1 MADISRIKAIKI
13 GLASPDDIRA
23 WSFGEVKKPE
33 TINYRTFKPERDG
46 LFCERIFGPTRDW
59 ECSCGRYKRV
69 KNKGIRCE
77 RCGVEVTRARVRRE
91 RMGHIELAAPVCHLW
106 YLKGQPP
113 SPLGLLLDISPR
125 QLEKVIYF
133 TNYMVIDID
142 RAGIEQNLGD
152 LQRMVEEAKRNFDA
166 EIERVF
172 LELDAR
178 LERELKEG
186 ADTLTE
192 QQIAERVRMYESR
205 KESERRERAR
215 LLEEME
221 KAIERLAKLQRYEL
235 LDESSWQAI
244 EQLLITG
251 ARRLQ
256 RDLRPLVRVGQGAE
270 AIRELLREIDL
281 EKLDRELREEISK
294 TQGTRRA
301 RAIKRLEIVEAF
313 KNSKTRPEW
322 MILDAVPVLPPEL
335 RPMVQ
340 LDGGRF
346 ATSDLND
353 LYRRIVNRNNRLRKI
368 MEIRAP
374 KSILNSE
381 KRLLQEAVDALIDN
395 TKRSKP
401 VTGTGGRP
409 LKSLSD
415 MLKGKEGR
423 FRKNL
428 LGKRVDYSG
437 RSVIVVG
444 PTLQLHQCGL
454 PKEMALELFK
464 PFVMQ
469 RLIRDQLANNVKNA
483 KNAIDRQLP
492 EVWKALESV
501 IREHPVLLNRAPT
514 LHRLGIQAFEPVLVE
529 GKAIQLHP
537 LVCHAYNADFDGD
550 QMAVH
555 VPLSFPAQAEART
568 LMLSTHN
575 LFKPADGSPVVSP
588 LQDIVL
594 GAYYLT
600 MSDPQ
605 RQQEVRYR
613 FANPEEA
620 RLAFERGD
628 ARLHEPIEVRLV
640 RPNAQ
645 DPEFVQTTIGRL
657 MFHEIMPD
665 ELRYH
670 PDWLNVVYN
679 KKMLSAVIRAVY
691 QTCGHARTVRFLD
704 DLKALGFEWG
714 LRGGITFA
722 LTDMAIPAQR
732 DAILQ
737 KAAEEARRID
747 ELYDRG
753 ELTQDEK
760 RQRKIQLWQRVY
772 DEVSKVMLQELRD
785 DNPLFIITDSGAR
798 GSTKQL
804 AQLVGM
810 RGLMMGGFDFRSGGE
825 RLVEE
830 LPVQHNFQEG
840 LTTLEYF
847 VSGYGARRGLASTAL
862 LTANAGYLTRRMC
875 DVAQDVVI
883 REHDCGTP
891 EGIVVSRIEREGD
904 LIETLFQR
912 IRGRTARRDLR
923 HPITGEPLVAENE
936 IIPEAVATE
945 LDALAQ
951 ATERFTQTL
960 RELSGKD
967 EFELFTP
974 TDDEPLRDPITGE
987 TLLEPYDM
995 LTQEVMDRLH
1005 ARRDEIRTMWLQ
1017 AGYEWVEHDRVGVPI
1032 RSPLT
1037 CNTRQGVCA
1046 KCYGLDMGTLRPV
1059 ELGTAVGI
1067 IAAESIGEPGTQLTM
1082 RVFHAS
1088 GVAGSGQVIASFKMK
1103 AVERSFEPVD
1113 AKVDQL
1119 KGRVPERTLFDP
1131 HTKKVLATAGRAI
1144 DERSAK
1150 EIEELARRVAEF
1162 VRMCRK
1168 VESCELGKA
1177 FREDVRHPFTGKQ
1190 ILLPSDEDLLLIE
1203 QRLHSAINELRV
1215 SFTASGFSWNTPQIY
1230 RDKIKDD
1237 QKTREFVPF
1246 ISDVREI
1253 IAQGVG
1259 SVYEKDKEL
1268 VSPIGDKKVLL
1279 RKGDKIDIKKLK
1291 ELHNLRQK
1299 VIAHLQR
1306 EKCSIVEYPVAV
1318 RSESKKD
1325 EEEAQTL
1332 DLSKDQ
1338 KHVLL
1343 KVAANQLGKPVPVLA
1358 TDEPSDGEDKIEKR
1372 TRDSLRR
1379 LNKLQ
1384 EPPNSGI
1391 NRVEEL
1397 FEARKPKGEAI
1408 TVDYAG
1414 EVVDVVRSVGRWVV
1428 IKATLPVGDLLV
1440 GKMSLQT
1447 IEDARGNPIVSEMD
1461 EIRAA
1466 HLTRLHEAGV
1476 QEVTVLDAVL
1486 VPPQGSLEVVKGDTV
1501 LAGDRL
1507 TPGPLNPH
1515 ELLRLRGVRGVQ
1527 EYLIREIQAVYK
1539 AQGVDIDDKHLEV
1552 IIRQM
1557 LRKRRVIDPGDA
1569 YFLPGQTVDRFVFED
1584 ANRKVIAEGGRPA
1597 TAEWVLLGVSEAAQ
1611 QTESFLSAASF
1622 QRTVKALTEAAVRGK
1637 VDELVGLKENVIIG
1651 RLIPAGTGY
1660 VKPRFEPKFEW
1671 GARADEAAAVVE
1683 TREPTLGTLFEEEL
1697 AADDGEAQAT
1707 DGGAPNTESTLR
1719 LADSSPDAPAL
1730 ELTLRPAA
1738 GEADAPDPTDGDAPA
1753 LEITLRPAAGEADAP
1768 DPTDGDRA
1776 SPKTKRERKQ

>member
-1 MADISRIKAIKI
+1 MADISRIKALKI

-152 LQRMVEEAKRNFDA
+152 LQRMVEEEKRNFDA

-172 LELDAR
+172 AELDAR
-178 LERELKEG
+178 LERELEQNRE
-186 ADTLTE
+186 TYTE
-192 QQIAERVRMYESR
+192 QQIAERVRAYESR
-205 KESERRERAR
+205 KESERRERAA
-215 LLEEME
+215 LLQDLE
-221 KAIERLAKLQRYEL
+221 KAIERLAKLQQYEL
-235 LDESSWQAI
+235 LDESNWQAI
-244 EQLLITG
+244 DQLLITG
-251 ARRLQ
+251 TRKLQ

-270 AIRELLREIDL
+270 AIRELLRQIDL

-322 MILDAVPVLPPEL
+322 MILEAVPVLPPEL

-395 TKRSKP
+395 SKRSKP
-401 VTGTGGRP
+401 VTGSGGRP

-501 IREHPVLLNRAPT
+501 IKEHPVLLNRAPT
-514 LHRLGIQAFEPVLVE
+514 LHRLGIQAFEPILVE

-600 MSDPQ
+600 MNDPQ
-605 RQQEVRYR
+605 HQQEVRHR
-613 FANPEEA
+613 FANSEEA

-628 ARLHEPIEVRLV
+628 VRLHEPIEVRLV
-640 RPNAQ
+640 RPNTNE
-645 DPEFVQTTIGRL
+645 PEFVQTTVGRL
-657 MFHEIMPD
+657 IFQEIMPD
-665 ELRYH
+665 ELRYA
-670 PDWLNVVYN
+670 PEWLNRVYN
-679 KKMLSAVIRAVY
+679 KKTLSEVIRAVY

-722 LTDMAIPAQR
+722 LTDMAVPGQR
-732 DAILQ
+732 DEILQ
-737 KAAEEARRID
+737 RAAEEARRID

-760 RQRKIQLWQRVY
+760 RQRKIELWQRVY
-772 DEVSKVMLQELRD
+772 DEVSKVMMQELRD

-904 LIETLFQR
+904 LIEPLFQR

-960 RELSGKD
+960 RELANKEEG
-967 EFELFTP
+967 ELFTP
-974 TDDEPLRDPITGE
+974 DDDQPLRDPITGE
-987 TLLEPYDM
+987 PLLEPYDVI
-995 LTQEVMDRLH
+995 TQEAIGRLQ
-1005 ARRDEIRTMWLQ
+1005 AQRDAIRDLWIE

-1082 RVFHAS
+1082 RVFHTG
-1088 GVAGSGQVIASFKMK
+1088 GVAGAGQQIAGFKIGG
-1103 AVERSFEPVD
+1103 ARALAATELEER
-1113 AKVDQL
+1113 
-1119 KGRVPERTLFDP
+1119 G
-1131 HTKKVLATAGRAI
+1131 AI
-1144 DERSAK
+1144 QE
-1150 EIEELARRVAEF
+1150 
-1162 VRMCRK
+1162 
-1168 VESCELGKA
+1168 
-1177 FREDVRHPFTGKQ
+1177 
-1190 ILLPSDEDLLLIE
+1190 
-1203 QRLHSAINELRV
+1203 AI
-1215 SFTASGFSWNTPQIY
+1215 
-1230 RDKIKDD
+1230 
-1237 QKTREFVPF
+1237 
-1246 ISDVREI
+1246 
-1253 IAQGVG
+1253 
-1259 SVYEKDKEL
+1259 
-1268 VSPIGDKKVLL
+1268 
-1279 RKGDKIDIKKLK
+1279 
-1291 ELHNLRQK
+1291 
-1299 VIAHLQR
+1299 
-1306 EKCSIVEYPVAV
+1306 
-1318 RSESKKD
+1318 
-1325 EEEAQTL
+1325 

-1338 KHVLL
+1338 KHVLF
-1343 KVAANQLGKPVPVLA
+1343 KVAANLLGKPVPLLTA
-1358 TDEPSDGEDKIEKR
+1358 DETSEGEEKLEKR

-1379 LNKLQ
+1379 LAKLQ
-1384 EPPNSGI
+1384 EPPNTGI

-1408 TVDYAG
+1408 TVDYEG
-1414 EVVDVVRSVGRWVV
+1414 EVVEITRSVGRWVV
-1428 IKATLPVGDLLV
+1428 IKAKLPVGDLLV
-1440 GKMSLQT
+1440 GKMSLET
-1447 IEDARGNPIVSEMD
+1447 IEDPKSGAVILEEME
-1461 EIRAA
+1461 EIRVS
-1466 HLTRLHEAGV
+1466 HLARLEAAGV

-1486 VPPQGSLEVVKGDTV
+1486 VPSVGSLEVVKGDTV
-1501 LAGDRL
+1501 LPGDRL

-1527 EYLIREIQAVYK
+1527 EYLIQEIQAVYK

-1557 LRKRRVIDPGDA
+1557 LRKRRVIDPGDT

-1584 ANRKVIAEGGRPA
+1584 ANRKVVAEGGRPA

-1671 GARADEAAAVVE
+1671 GARAEEAKAAVE
-1683 TREPTLGTLFEEEL
+1683 TREPTLETLFKEEL
-1697 AADDGEAQAT
+1697 AEGS
-1707 DGGAPNTESTLR
+1707 APPVEDTLS
-1719 LADSSPDAPAL
+1719 LAEVEPDATA
-1730 ELTLRPAA
+1730 TAD
-1738 GEADAPDPTDGDAPA
+1738 EAP
-1753 LEITLRPAAGEADAP
+1753 EA
-1768 DPTDGDRA
+1768 T
-1776 SPKTKRERKQ
+1776 PKPKRSRKKQDDT

>member
-1 MADISRIKAIKI
+1 MADISRIKALKI

-23 WSFGEVKKPE
+23 WSYGEVKKPE

-152 LQRMVEEAKRNFDA
+152 LQRMVDEAKRNFDA

-178 LERELKEG
+178 LERELQEG
-186 ADTLTE
+186 RDTLTE

-221 KAIERLAKLQRYEL
+221 KAIERLAKLQQYEL
-235 LDESSWQAI
+235 LDEGSWQAI
-244 EQLLITG
+244 EHLLITG
-251 ARRLQ
+251 ARKLQ

-270 AIRELLREIDL
+270 AIRELLKEVDL

-401 VTGTGGRP
+401 VTGSGGRP

-444 PTLQLHQCGL
+444 PNLQLHQCGL

-501 IREHPVLLNRAPT
+501 IKEHPVLLNRAPT

-600 MSDPQ
+600 MNDPQ
-605 RQQEVRYR
+605 RQTEIRHR

-640 RPNAQ
+640 RPNAPE
-645 DPEFVQTTIGRL
+645 PEFVQTTIGRL

-737 KAAEEARRID
+737 KASQEARLID

-772 DEVSKVMLQELRD
+772 EEVSKVMLQELGA

-904 LIETLFQR
+904 LIEPLFQR

-923 HPITGEPLVAENE
+923 HPVTGEPLVAENE
-936 IIPEAVATE
+936 IIPEAVAAE
-945 LDALAQ
+945 IDALAQ
-951 ATERFTQTL
+951 ATEQFTQTL

-967 EFELFTP
+967 EGELFMP
-974 TDDEPLRDPITGE
+974 PDDQPLRDPITGE
-987 TLLEPYDM
+987 ALLEPYDT
-995 LTQEVMDRLH
+995 LTQETLDRLH
-1005 ARRDEIRTMWLQ
+1005 ARRDAIRDLWLQ

-1046 KCYGLDMGTLRPV
+1046 RCYGLDMGTLRPV

-1082 RVFHAS
+1082 RVFHTG
-1088 GVAGSGQVIASFKMK
+1088 GVAGAGQQIAGFKIGG
-1103 AVERSFEPVD
+1103 ARALSATELEERG
-1113 AKVDQL
+1113 A
-1119 KGRVPERTLFDP
+1119 
-1131 HTKKVLATAGRAI
+1131 
-1144 DERSAK
+1144 
-1150 EIEELARRVAEF
+1150 
-1162 VRMCRK
+1162 
-1168 VESCELGKA
+1168 
-1177 FREDVRHPFTGKQ
+1177 
-1190 ILLPSDEDLLLIE
+1190 
-1203 QRLHSAINELRV
+1203 
-1215 SFTASGFSWNTPQIY
+1215 
-1230 RDKIKDD
+1230 
-1237 QKTREFVPF
+1237 
-1246 ISDVREI
+1246 
-1253 IAQGVG
+1253 AQ
-1259 SVYEKDKEL
+1259 
-1268 VSPIGDKKVLL
+1268 
-1279 RKGDKIDIKKLK
+1279 
-1291 ELHNLRQK
+1291 
-1299 VIAHLQR
+1299 
-1306 EKCSIVEYPVAV
+1306 
-1318 RSESKKD
+1318 
-1325 EEEAQTL
+1325 EAL

-1343 KVAANQLGKPVPVLA
+1343 KVAANLLGKPVPLLA
-1358 TDEPSDGEDKIEKR
+1358 TDDASEGEEKLEKR

-1379 LNKLQ
+1379 LAKLQ

-1414 EVVDVVRSVGRWVV
+1414 EVVDTVRSVGRWVV
-1428 IKATLPVGDLLV
+1428 IKATLPVGELLV

-1447 IEDARGNPIVSEMD
+1447 IEDPRTGNPIVSEME

-1466 HLTRLHEAGV
+1466 HLTRLMEAGV
-1476 QEVTVLDAVL
+1476 ESVTVLDAVL

-1557 LRKRRVIDPGDA
+1557 LRKRRVIEPGDT

-1584 ANRKVIAEGGRPA
+1584 ANRKVIAEGGQPA

-1697 AADDGEAQAT
+1697 AADDAETQAT
-1707 DGGAPNTESTLR
+1707 DGGAPTIEVTLR
-1719 LADSSPDAPAL
+1719 PTKAEPDAPDL
-1730 ELTLRPAA
+1730 
-1738 GEADAPDPTDGDAPA
+1738 TDGDAPA
-1753 LEITLRPAAGEADAP
+1753 IEAASEPIETPEAEGA
-1768 DPTDGDRA
+1768 
-1776 SPKTKRERKQ
+1776 TKRTRKQQSDG

>member
-1 MADISRIKAIKI
+1 MADISRIKALKI

-23 WSFGEVKKPE
+23 WSYGEVKKPE

-59 ECSCGRYKRV
+59 ECTCGRYKRV

-166 EIERVF
+166 EIEQVF
-172 LELDAR
+172 QQLDAR
-178 LERELKEG
+178 LERELEEG
-186 ADTLTE
+186 RDTLTE

-221 KAIERLAKLQRYEL
+221 KAVERLAKLQKYEL

-244 EQLLITG
+244 EHLLITG
-251 ARRLQ
+251 SRRLQ

-270 AIRELLREIDL
+270 AIRELLKQIDL
-281 EKLDRELREEISK
+281 EKLDRELREEIAK

-322 MILDAVPVLPPEL
+322 MILEVVPVLPPEL

-395 TKRSKP
+395 SRRSKP

-415 MLKGKEGR
+415 LLKGKEGR

-464 PFVMQ
+464 PFVMH

-492 EVWKALESV
+492 EVWKALEAV
-501 IREHPVLLNRAPT
+501 IKEHPVLLNRAPT

-555 VPLSFPAQAEART
+555 VPLSYPAQAEART

-600 MSDPQ
+600 MNDPQ
-605 RQQEVRYR
+605 RQEEIRYR

-620 RLAFERGD
+620 RLAFERGE
-628 ARLHEPIEVRLV
+628 ARLHEPIEVRIV

-645 DPEFVQTTIGRL
+645 EPEFVQTTIGRL
-657 MFHEIMPD
+657 IFQEIMPD

-670 PDWLNVVYN
+670 PEWLNRVYN
-679 KKMLSAVIRAVY
+679 KKTLSEVIRAVY
-691 QTCGHARTVRFLD
+691 QTCGHTRTVRFLD

-737 KAAEEARRID
+737 KAAEEARKID

-772 DEVSKVMLQELRD
+772 EEVSQVMMQELGAN
-785 DNPLFIITDSGAR
+785 NPLFIITDSGAR

-883 REHDCGTP
+883 RERDCGTP
-891 EGIVVSRIEREGD
+891 EGIVVTRIEREGE
-904 LIETLFQR
+904 LVEPLFQR

-923 HPITGEPLVAENE
+923 HPLTGEPLVAENE
-936 IIPEAVATE
+936 IISEAVATE
-945 LDALAQ
+945 IDALAQ
-951 ATERFTQTL
+951 KTEQFTQTL

-967 EFELFTP
+967 EGELFVP
-974 TDDEPLRDPITGE
+974 ADDQPLRDPITGE

-995 LTQEVMDRLH
+995 LTHEVLNRLH
-1005 ARRDEIRTMWLQ
+1005 ARRDEIRSLWLQ

-1082 RVFHAS
+1082 RVFHTG
-1088 GVAGSGQVIASFKMK
+1088 GVAGAGQQIAGFK
-1103 AVERSFEPVD
+1103 VGGGRILVTTELELEER
-1113 AKVDQL
+1113 
-1119 KGRVPERTLFDP
+1119 G
-1131 HTKKVLATAGRAI
+1131 ATQEAI
-1144 DERSAK
+1144 
-1150 EIEELARRVAEF
+1150 
-1162 VRMCRK
+1162 
-1168 VESCELGKA
+1168 
-1177 FREDVRHPFTGKQ
+1177 
-1190 ILLPSDEDLLLIE
+1190 
-1203 QRLHSAINELRV
+1203 
-1215 SFTASGFSWNTPQIY
+1215 
-1230 RDKIKDD
+1230 
-1237 QKTREFVPF
+1237 
-1246 ISDVREI
+1246 
-1253 IAQGVG
+1253 
-1259 SVYEKDKEL
+1259 
-1268 VSPIGDKKVLL
+1268 
-1279 RKGDKIDIKKLK
+1279 
-1291 ELHNLRQK
+1291 
-1299 VIAHLQR
+1299 
-1306 EKCSIVEYPVAV
+1306 
-1318 RSESKKD
+1318 
-1325 EEEAQTL
+1325 

-1338 KHVLL
+1338 KNVLL
-1343 KVAANQLGKPVPVLA
+1343 KVAANLLGKPVPLMP
-1358 TDEPSDGEDKIEKR
+1358 TEEPSEGEEKLEKR

-1379 LNKLQ
+1379 LAKLQ
-1384 EPPNSGI
+1384 EPVNTGI

-1408 TVDYAG
+1408 TVDYEG
-1414 EVVDVVRSVGRWVV
+1414 EVVDIVRSFGRWVV
-1428 IKATLPVGDLLV
+1428 IKATLPVGEMLV

-1447 IEDARGNPIVSEMD
+1447 IEDPKSGAVILNEMD
-1461 EIRAA
+1461 EIRASHVA
-1466 HLTRLHEAGV
+1466 RLTEAGV
-1476 QEVTVLDAVL
+1476 KSVTVLDAVL
-1486 VPPQGSLEVVKGDTV
+1486 VPTLGSLEVVKGDKV
-1501 LAGDRL
+1501 LPGDRL

-1527 EYLIREIQAVYK
+1527 EYLIQEIQAVYK
-1539 AQGVDIDDKHLEV
+1539 AQGVDIDDKHLEI

-1557 LRKRRVIDPGDA
+1557 LRKRRIIDPGDT

-1584 ANRKVIAEGGRPA
+1584 TNRKVIAEGGRPA

-1622 QRTVKALTEAAVRGK
+1622 QRTVKALTDAAVRGK

-1660 VKPRFEPKFEW
+1660 VKPRFEPKFVW
-1671 GARADEAAAVVE
+1671 SARAEEATAVVE
-1683 TREPTLGTLFEEEL
+1683 TREPTLETLFKEEL
-1697 AADDGEAQAT
+1697 AKDDDESAQALS
-1707 DGGAPNTESTLR
+1707 GMSGTEGV
-1719 LADSSPDAPAL
+1719 
-1730 ELTLRPAA
+1730 TLRPVGEEPDTPNLTNGGGTPAVEAA
-1738 GEADAPDPTDGDAPA
+1738 TETSEPSNGDD
-1753 LEITLRPAAGEADAP
+1753 T
-1768 DPTDGDRA
+1768 
-1776 SPKTKRERKQ
+1776 PKPKRTRKRQAEE

>member
-1 MADISRIKAIKI
+1 MADISRIKALKI

-23 WSFGEVKKPE
+23 WSYGEVKKPE

-113 SPLGLLLDISPR
+113 SPLGLLLDIPPR

-152 LQRMVEEAKRNFDA
+152 LQRMVEEEKHNFDA

-172 LELDAR
+172 KELDAR
-178 LERELKEG
+178 LEQELEQG
-186 ADTLTE
+186 RDTLTE
-192 QQIAERVRMYESR
+192 QQIVERVRMYESR
-205 KESERRERAR
+205 KESERRERAAM
-215 LLEEME
+215 LQEME
-221 KAIERLAKLQRYEL
+221 KAIERLAKLQQYEL
-235 LDESSWQAI
+235 LDESAWQGI
-244 EQLLITG
+244 EQLLLVG
-251 ARRLQ
+251 ARKLQ

-270 AIRELLREIDL
+270 AIRELLKQIDL

-322 MILDAVPVLPPEL
+322 MILEAVPVLPPEL

-381 KRLLQEAVDALIDN
+381 KRLLQESVDALIDN
-395 TKRSKP
+395 SKRTKP

-444 PTLQLHQCGL
+444 PNLQLHQCGL

-492 EVWKALESV
+492 EVWKALEAV
-501 IREHPVLLNRAPT
+501 IKEHPVLLNRAPT
-514 LHRLGIQAFEPVLVE
+514 LHRLGIQAFEPILVE

-555 VPLSFPAQAEART
+555 VPLSYPAQAEART

-600 MSDPQ
+600 MNDPQ
-605 RQQEVRYR
+605 RQEEVRFY
-613 FANPEEA
+613 FANPDEA
-620 RLAFERGD
+620 RQAFERGE
-628 ARLHEPIEVRLV
+628 ARLHEPIKVRLT
-640 RPNAQ
+640 P
-645 DPEFVQTTIGRL
+645 PGEETPILVQTTIGRL
-657 MFHEIMPD
+657 IFQEIMP
-665 ELRYH
+665 EGLRYH
-670 PDWLNVVYN
+670 PDWLNTVYN
-679 KKMLSAVIRAVY
+679 KKMLSAVIREVY

-722 LTDMAIPAQR
+722 LTDMAVPQKR

-737 KAAEEARRID
+737 KASEEARLID

-760 RQRKIQLWQRVY
+760 RQRKIELWQRVY
-772 DEVSKVMLQELRD
+772 DEVSTVMLQELRP

-830 LPVQHNFQEG
+830 LPVRHNFQEG

-875 DVAQDVVI
+875 DVAQDVVV
-883 REHDCGTP
+883 RERDCNTP

-912 IRGRTARRDLR
+912 IRGRTARRDLH
-923 HPITGEPLVAENE
+923 HPITDELLVRENE
-936 IIPEAVATE
+936 IIAEAVATE
-945 LDALAQ
+945 IDALAQ
-951 ATERFTQTL
+951 TTERFTQTL
-960 RELSGKD
+960 RELAAKEEG
-967 EFELFTP
+967 ELFTP
-974 TDDEPLRDPITGE
+974 DDDQPLKDPFTGE
-987 TLLEPYDM
+987 TLLEPYEM
-995 LTQEVMDRLH
+995 ITQEVLDRLH
-1005 ARRDEIRTMWLQ
+1005 AQRDKIQ
-1017 AGYEWVEHDRVGVPI
+1017 AQWEKAGFSWVEHDRVGVPI

-1037 CNTRQGVCA
+1037 CNARLGVCA
-1046 KCYGLDMGTLRPV
+1046 RCYGLDMGTLRPV

-1082 RVFHAS
+1082 RVFHTG
-1088 GVAGSGQVIASFKMK
+1088 GVAGAGQQIAGFKIGGG
-1103 AVERSFEPVD
+1103 V
-1113 AKVDQL
+1113 
-1119 KGRVPERTLFDP
+1119 RTLA
-1131 HTKKVLATAGRAI
+1131 ATELEERGATQEAI
-1144 DERSAK
+1144 D
-1150 EIEELARRVAEF
+1150 
-1162 VRMCRK
+1162 
-1168 VESCELGKA
+1168 LG
-1177 FREDVRHPFTGKQ
+1177 Q
-1190 ILLPSDEDLLLIE
+1190 
-1203 QRLHSAINELRV
+1203 
-1215 SFTASGFSWNTPQIY
+1215 
-1230 RDKIKDD
+1230 D
-1237 QKTREFVPF
+1237 QK
-1246 ISDVREI
+1246 
-1253 IAQGVG
+1253 
-1259 SVYEKDKEL
+1259 K
-1268 VSPIGDKKVLL
+1268 
-1279 RKGDKIDIKKLK
+1279 
-1291 ELHNLRQK
+1291 
-1299 VIAHLQR
+1299 
-1306 EKCSIVEYPVAV
+1306 
-1318 RSESKKD
+1318 
-1325 EEEAQTL
+1325 
-1332 DLSKDQ
+1332 
-1338 KHVLL
+1338 VLL
-1343 KVAANQLGKPVPVLA
+1343 KVASNLLGKPVPVFTMEEDPLSEG
-1358 TDEPSDGEDKIEKR
+1358 DERIEKR
-1372 TRDSLRR
+1372 TRESLRK
-1379 LNKLQ
+1379 LAKLQ
-1384 EPPNSGI
+1384 EPPNTGI

-1408 TVDYAG
+1408 TVDYEG
-1414 EVVDVVRSVGRWVV
+1414 EVVDIVRSLGRWVV
-1428 IKATLPVGDLLV
+1428 IKATLPVGELLV
-1440 GKMSLQT
+1440 GKMSLET
-1447 IEDARGNPIVSEMD
+1447 VEDPATGDVLLQELE
-1461 EIRAA
+1461 EIRSA
-1466 HLTRLHEAGV
+1466 HVSHLLEAGIE
-1476 QEVTVLDAVL
+1476 QVTVLDAVL
-1486 VPPQGSLEVVKGDTV
+1486 VPPLGSLEVVKGDQV
-1501 LAGDRL
+1501 LPGDRL

-1527 EYLIREIQAVYK
+1527 EYLIQEIQAVYK
-1539 AQGVDIDDKHLEV
+1539 AQGVDIDDKHLEI

-1557 LRKRRVIDPGDA
+1557 LRKRRIIDPGDT

-1584 ANRKVIAEGGRPA
+1584 ANQKVIAEGGRPA
-1597 TAEWVLLGVSEAAQ
+1597 TAEWVLLGVSDAAQ
-1611 QTESFLSAASF
+1611 QTDSFLSAASF

-1637 VDELVGLKENVIIG
+1637 VDYLVGLKENVIIG

-1671 GARADEAAAVVE
+1671 SARAAEAVVE
-1683 TREPTLGTLFEEEL
+1683 TRQPTLETLFAEEL
-1697 AADDGEAQAT
+1697 NPTNGDSGEVEASIT
-1707 DGGAPNTESTLR
+1707 LPEEITPESLE
-1719 LADSSPDAPAL
+1719 DAPKPKRKRKK
-1730 ELTLRPAA
+1730 ED
-1738 GEADAPDPTDGDAPA
+1738 EA
-1753 LEITLRPAAGEADAP
+1753 
-1768 DPTDGDRA
+1768 
-1776 SPKTKRERKQ
+1776 

>member
-1 MADISRIKAIKI
+1 MADISRIKALKI

-23 WSFGEVKKPE
+23 WSYGEVKKPE

-152 LQRMVEEAKRNFDA
+152 LQRMVDEAKRNFDA

-178 LERELKEG
+178 LERELEQG
-186 ADTLTE
+186 RETYTE

-205 KESERRERAR
+205 KDSERRERAR

-221 KAIERLAKLQRYEL
+221 KAIERLAKLQQYEL

-270 AIRELLREIDL
+270 AIRELLKEVDL

-401 VTGTGGRP
+401 VTGSGGRP

-501 IREHPVLLNRAPT
+501 IKEHPVLLNRAPT
-514 LHRLGIQAFEPVLVE
+514 LHRLGIQAFEPILVE

-600 MSDPQ
+600 MNDPQ

-628 ARLHEPIEVRLV
+628 ARLHEPVEVRLV
-640 RPNAQ
+640 RPSVQQSQQKPTTADELAHDDSTETRDTQ
-645 DPEFVQTTIGRL
+645 IPQPEFVQTTIGRL
-657 MFHEIMPD
+657 MFQEIMPD
-665 ELRYH
+665 ELRYD
-670 PDWLNVVYN
+670 PEWLNKVYN

-722 LTDMAIPAQR
+722 LTDMAVPAER
-732 DAILQ
+732 DKILQ
-737 KAAEEARRID
+737 KAAEEARLID

-875 DVAQDVVI
+875 DVAQDVVV
-883 REHDCGTP
+883 RESDCGTP
-891 EGIVVSRIEREGD
+891 EGIIASRIEREGD
-904 LIETLFQR
+904 LIEPLFQR
-912 IRGRTARRDLR
+912 IRGRTARRELR
-923 HPITGEPLVAENE
+923 HPITGEPLVAENA
-936 IIPEAVATE
+936 IIPEAVAAE
-945 LDALAQ
+945 IDALAQ
-951 ATERFTQTL
+951 ATEQFTQTL
-960 RELSGKD
+960 RELTGKD
-967 EFELFTP
+967 EGEPFMP
-974 TDDEPLRDPITGE
+974 ADDQPLRDPITGE
-987 TLLEPYDM
+987 TLLEPYDT
-995 LTQEVMDRLH
+995 LTQETLDRLH
-1005 ARRDEIRTMWLQ
+1005 ARRDAIRDLWLQ
-1017 AGYEWVEHDRVGVPI
+1017 AGYEWVEHDRVGAPI
-1032 RSPLT
+1032 RSPLV
-1037 CNTRQGVCA
+1037 CIARQGVCA

-1082 RVFHAS
+1082 RVFHTG
-1088 GVAGSGQVIASFKMK
+1088 GVAGAGQQIAGFKIGG
-1103 AVERSFEPVD
+1103 ARALSAAELEERGAAQE
-1113 AKVDQL
+1113 
-1119 KGRVPERTLFDP
+1119 
-1131 HTKKVLATAGRAI
+1131 AI
-1144 DERSAK
+1144 
-1150 EIEELARRVAEF
+1150 
-1162 VRMCRK
+1162 
-1168 VESCELGKA
+1168 
-1177 FREDVRHPFTGKQ
+1177 
-1190 ILLPSDEDLLLIE
+1190 
-1203 QRLHSAINELRV
+1203 
-1215 SFTASGFSWNTPQIY
+1215 
-1230 RDKIKDD
+1230 
-1237 QKTREFVPF
+1237 
-1246 ISDVREI
+1246 
-1253 IAQGVG
+1253 
-1259 SVYEKDKEL
+1259 
-1268 VSPIGDKKVLL
+1268 
-1279 RKGDKIDIKKLK
+1279 
-1291 ELHNLRQK
+1291 
-1299 VIAHLQR
+1299 
-1306 EKCSIVEYPVAV
+1306 
-1318 RSESKKD
+1318 
-1325 EEEAQTL
+1325 

-1343 KVAANQLGKPVPVLA
+1343 KVASNQLGKPVPLFA
-1358 TDEPSDGEDKIEKR
+1358 TDDASEGEEKIEKR

-1384 EPPNSGI
+1384 EAPNSGI

-1408 TVDYAG
+1408 TIDYTG

-1447 IEDARGNPIVSEMD
+1447 IEDPRTGNPIVSEMD

-1466 HLTRLHEAGV
+1466 HLTRLMEAGV
-1476 QEVTVLDAVL
+1476 ESVTVLDAVL

-1557 LRKRRVIDPGDA
+1557 LRKRRVIDPGDT

-1671 GARADEAAAVVE
+1671 GARAEEAAAVVE
-1683 TREPTLGTLFEEEL
+1683 TREPTLGTLFGEEL
-1697 AADDGEAQAT
+1697 AADDGGETQAAVADAPTIEVTLRPIDAEELAADDGGEAQAT
-1707 DGGAPNTESTLR
+1707 V
-1719 LADSSPDAPAL
+1719 
-1730 ELTLRPAA
+1730 
-1738 GEADAPDPTDGDAPA
+1738 ADAPTI
-1753 LEITLRPAAGEADAP
+1753 EVTLGTADAEP
-1768 DPTDGDRA
+1768 EATDAAESASKPKRA
-1776 SPKTKRERKQ
+1776 RKTQDKE

>member
-1 MADISRIKAIKI
+1 MADISRIKALKI
-13 GLASPDDIRA
+13 GLASPEDIRA

-152 LQRMVEEAKRNFDA
+152 LQRMVEEEKRNFDA

-172 LELDAR
+172 AELDAR
-178 LERELKEG
+178 LKRELEQNR
-186 ADTLTE
+186 DTYTE
-192 QQIAERVRMYESR
+192 QQIVERVRAYESR
-205 KESERRERAR
+205 KESERRERAA
-215 LLEEME
+215 LLQDLE
-221 KAIERLAKLQRYEL
+221 KAIERLAKLQQYEL
-235 LDESSWQAI
+235 LDESNWQAI
-244 EQLLITG
+244 DHLLITG
-251 ARRLQ
+251 TRKLQ

-270 AIRELLREIDL
+270 AIRELLRQIDL

-322 MILDAVPVLPPEL
+322 MILEAVPVLPPEL

-395 TKRSKP
+395 SKRSKP
-401 VTGTGGRP
+401 VTGSGGRP

-501 IREHPVLLNRAPT
+501 IKEHPVLLNRAPT

-600 MSDPQ
+600 MNDPQ
-605 RQQEVRYR
+605 HQQEVRHR
-613 FANPEEA
+613 FANAEEA

-640 RPNAQ
+640 RPNAEE
-645 DPEFVQTTIGRL
+645 PEIVQTTVGRL
-657 MFHEIMPD
+657 IFQEIMPD
-665 ELRYH
+665 ELRYA
-670 PDWLNVVYN
+670 PEWLNRVYN
-679 KKMLSAVIRAVY
+679 KKTLSEVIRAVY

-722 LTDMAIPAQR
+722 LTDMAVPAQR

-737 KAAEEARRID
+737 EAAEEARRID

-760 RQRKIQLWQRVY
+760 RQRKIELWQRVY
-772 DEVSKVMLQELRD
+772 ERVSQVMMQELRD

-904 LIETLFQR
+904 LIEPLFQR

-923 HPITGEPLVAENE
+923 HPITREPLVAENA

-951 ATERFTQTL
+951 ATEQFTQTL
-960 RELSGKD
+960 RELANKEEG
-967 EFELFTP
+967 ELFTP
-974 TDDEPLRDPITGE
+974 DDDQPLRDPITGE
-987 TLLEPYDM
+987 PLLEPYDM
-995 LTQEVMDRLH
+995 ITPEVVGRLH
-1005 ARRDEIRTMWLQ
+1005 ARRDALRDLWLE

-1046 KCYGLDMGTLRPV
+1046 KCYGLDMGTLRPI

-1082 RVFHAS
+1082 RVFHTG
-1088 GVAGSGQVIASFKMK
+1088 GVAGAGQQIAGFKIGG
-1103 AVERSFEPVD
+1103 ARALAATELEER
-1113 AKVDQL
+1113 
-1119 KGRVPERTLFDP
+1119 G
-1131 HTKKVLATAGRAI
+1131 AI
-1144 DERSAK
+1144 QE
-1150 EIEELARRVAEF
+1150 
-1162 VRMCRK
+1162 
-1168 VESCELGKA
+1168 
-1177 FREDVRHPFTGKQ
+1177 
-1190 ILLPSDEDLLLIE
+1190 
-1203 QRLHSAINELRV
+1203 AI
-1215 SFTASGFSWNTPQIY
+1215 
-1230 RDKIKDD
+1230 
-1237 QKTREFVPF
+1237 
-1246 ISDVREI
+1246 
-1253 IAQGVG
+1253 
-1259 SVYEKDKEL
+1259 
-1268 VSPIGDKKVLL
+1268 
-1279 RKGDKIDIKKLK
+1279 
-1291 ELHNLRQK
+1291 
-1299 VIAHLQR
+1299 
-1306 EKCSIVEYPVAV
+1306 
-1318 RSESKKD
+1318 
-1325 EEEAQTL
+1325 

-1338 KHVLL
+1338 KHVLF
-1343 KVAANQLGKPVPVLA
+1343 KVAANLLGKPVPLLTA
-1358 TDEPSDGEDKIEKR
+1358 DETSEGEEKLEKR

-1379 LNKLQ
+1379 LAKLQ
-1384 EPPNSGI
+1384 EPPNTGI

-1408 TVDYAG
+1408 TVDYEG
-1414 EVVDVVRSVGRWVV
+1414 EVVEITRSVGRWVV
-1428 IKATLPVGDLLV
+1428 IKAKLPVGDLLV
-1440 GKMSLQT
+1440 GKMSLET
-1447 IEDARGNPIVSEMD
+1447 IEDPKSGAVILEEME
-1461 EIRAA
+1461 EIRVS
-1466 HLTRLHEAGV
+1466 HLARLEAAGV

-1486 VPPQGSLEVVKGDTV
+1486 VPSVGSLEVVKGDTV
-1501 LAGDRL
+1501 LPGDRL

-1527 EYLIREIQAVYK
+1527 EYLIQEIQAVYK

-1557 LRKRRVIDPGDA
+1557 LRKRRVIDPGDT

-1584 ANRKVIAEGGRPA
+1584 ANRKVVAEGGRPA

-1622 QRTVKALTEAAVRGK
+1622 QRTVKALTDAAVRGK

-1671 GARADEAAAVVE
+1671 GARAEEVKAAVE
-1683 TREPTLGTLFEEEL
+1683 TREPTLETLFKEEL
-1697 AADDGEAQAT
+1697 AEEGTPPVED
-1707 DGGAPNTESTLR
+1707 TLS
-1719 LADSSPDAPAL
+1719 LAEVEPDATATADEAP
-1730 ELTLRPAA
+1730 EAA
-1738 GEADAPDPTDGDAPA
+1738 
-1753 LEITLRPAAGEADAP
+1753 
-1768 DPTDGDRA
+1768 
-1776 SPKTKRERKQ
+1776 PKPKRSRKKQDDT

>member
-1 MADISRIKAIKI
+1 MADISRIKALKI
-13 GLASPDDIRA
+13 GLASPDDIRV

-69 KNKGIRCE
+69 RNRGIRCE

-142 RAGIEQNLGD
+142 RAAIEQNLGD
-152 LQRMVEEAKRNFDA
+152 LQRMVEEEKRNFDE

-172 LELDAR
+172 KELDAR
-178 LERELKEG
+178 LERELEEG
-186 ADTLTE
+186 RETLTE

-205 KESERRERAR
+205 KESERRERAAM
-215 LLEEME
+215 LQDME
-221 KAIERLAKLQRYEL
+221 KAIERLAKLQQYEL
-235 LDESSWQAI
+235 LDESAWQGI
-244 EQLLITG
+244 EQLLLAG
-251 ARRLQ
+251 ARKLQ

-270 AIRELLREIDL
+270 AIRELLKQIDL

-322 MILDAVPVLPPEL
+322 MILEAVPVLPPEL

-395 TKRSKP
+395 SKRAKP

-444 PTLQLHQCGL
+444 PNLQLHQCGL

-483 KNAIDRQLP
+483 KNAIDRQQP
-492 EVWKALESV
+492 EVWKALEAV
-501 IREHPVLLNRAPT
+501 IKEHPVLLNRAPT
-514 LHRLGIQAFEPVLVE
+514 LHRLGIQAFEPILVE

-555 VPLSFPAQAEART
+555 VPLSYPAQAEART

-600 MSDPQ
+600 MNDPHHQ
-605 RQQEVRYR
+605 EEVRFH
-613 FANPEEA
+613 FANPDEA
-620 RLAFERGD
+620 RQAFERGE
-628 ARLHEPIEVRLV
+628 ARLHEPIMVRLV
-640 RPNAQ
+640 RPGSKE
-645 DPEFVQTTIGRL
+645 PEFTQTTIGRL
-657 MFHEIMPD
+657 IFHEIMP
-665 ELRYH
+665 EGLRYH
-670 PDWLNVVYN
+670 PDWLNTVFN
-679 KKMLSAVIRAVY
+679 KKMLSAVIREVY

-722 LTDMAIPAQR
+722 LTDMAVPQQR

-737 KAAEEARRID
+737 KAAEEARLID

-760 RQRKIQLWQRVY
+760 RQRKIELWQRVY
-772 DEVSKVMLQELRD
+772 DEVSKVMLKELRD

-875 DVAQDVVI
+875 DVAQDVVVRI
-883 REHDCGTP
+883 HDCNTP

-912 IRGRTARRDLR
+912 IRGRTVRRDLR
-923 HPITGEPLVAENE
+923 HPITGELLVRENE
-936 IIPEAVATE
+936 IISEDVATE
-945 LDALAQ
+945 IDALAQ
-951 ATERFTQTL
+951 ATEQFTQTL
-960 RELSGKD
+960 RELAAKD
-967 EFELFTP
+967 EGELFTP
-974 TDDEPLRDPITGE
+974 EDDQPLKDPITGE
-987 TLLEPYDM
+987 PLLEPYD
-995 LTQEVMDRLH
+995 TIEPAVIDRLQ
-1005 ARRDEIRTMWLQ
+1005 ARRDEIHALWEK
-1017 AGYEWVEHDRVGVPI
+1017 AGFEWVEHDRVGAPI

-1037 CNTRQGVCA
+1037 CNARLGVCA

-1082 RVFHAS
+1082 RVFHTG
-1088 GVAGSGQVIASFKMK
+1088 GVAGAGQQIAGFKIGG
-1103 AVERSFEPVD
+1103 A
-1113 AKVDQL
+1113 
-1119 KGRVPERTLFDP
+1119 RTLA
-1131 HTKKVLATAGRAI
+1131 ATELEERGEIQEVIDLGR
-1144 DERSAK
+1144 
-1150 EIEELARRVAEF
+1150 
-1162 VRMCRK
+1162 
-1168 VESCELGKA
+1168 
-1177 FREDVRHPFTGKQ
+1177 
-1190 ILLPSDEDLLLIE
+1190 
-1203 QRLHSAINELRV
+1203 
-1215 SFTASGFSWNTPQIY
+1215 
-1230 RDKIKDD
+1230 
-1237 QKTREFVPF
+1237 
-1246 ISDVREI
+1246 
-1253 IAQGVG
+1253 
-1259 SVYEKDKEL
+1259 
-1268 VSPIGDKKVLL
+1268 
-1279 RKGDKIDIKKLK
+1279 
-1291 ELHNLRQK
+1291 
-1299 VIAHLQR
+1299 
-1306 EKCSIVEYPVAV
+1306 
-1318 RSESKKD
+1318 
-1325 EEEAQTL
+1325 
-1332 DLSKDQ
+1332 DQ

-1343 KVAANQLGKPVPVLA
+1343 EVASNLLGKPAPLFAVEETTA
-1358 TDEPSDGEDKIEKR
+1358 GEGEEKIEKR
-1372 TRDSLRR
+1372 TRDSLRK
-1379 LNKLQ
+1379 LAKLQ
-1384 EPPNSGI
+1384 EPPNTGI

-1408 TVDYAG
+1408 TVDYEG
-1414 EVVDVVRSVGRWVV
+1414 EVVDIVRRRGGRWVM
-1428 IKATLPVGDLLV
+1428 IKATLPVGELLV
-1440 GKMSLQT
+1440 GKMSLENV
-1447 IEDARGNPIVSEMD
+1447 EDPSTGIIILHELE
-1461 EIRAA
+1461 EIRSM
-1466 HLTRLHEAGV
+1466 HVNRLLDAGI
-1476 QEVTVLDAVL
+1476 ERVTVLDAVL
-1486 VPPQGSLEVVKGDTV
+1486 VPPLGSLEVVKGDTV
-1501 LAGDRL
+1501 LPGDRL

-1527 EYLIREIQAVYK
+1527 EYLIQEIQAVYK
-1539 AQGVDIDDKHLEV
+1539 AQGVDIDDKHLEI

-1569 YFLPGQTVDRFVFED
+1569 YFLPGQTVDRFVFEET
-1584 ANRKVIAEGGRPA
+1584 NQKIIAEGGRHA

-1671 GARADEAAAVVE
+1671 GARAAEAVVE
-1683 TREPTLGTLFEEEL
+1683 TRQPTLETLFAEEL
-1697 AADDGEAQAT
+1697 TQANGGDSTEAEAQLALSEPSSET
-1707 DGGAPNTESTLR
+1707 PVGSEAQLT
-1719 LADSSPDAPAL
+1719 LADSDDDAPK
-1730 ELTLRPAA
+1730 
-1738 GEADAPDPTDGDAPA
+1738 
-1753 LEITLRPAAGEADAP
+1753 
-1768 DPTDGDRA
+1768 
-1776 SPKTKRERKQ
+1776 PKRGRKKSSEEQE

>member
-1 MADISRIKAIKI
+1 MADISRIKALKI

-244 EQLLITG
+244 EHLLITG

-322 MILDAVPVLPPEL
+322 MILEAVPVLPPEL

-395 TKRSKP
+395 SKRSKP

-501 IREHPVLLNRAPT
+501 IKEHPVLLNRAPT

-600 MSDPQ
+600 MNDPQ
-605 RQQEVRYR
+605 RQTEIRYR

-737 KAAEEARRID
+737 KASQEARLID

-772 DEVSKVMLQELRD
+772 EEVSKVMMQELGAN
-785 DNPLFIITDSGAR
+785 NPLFIITDSGAR

-891 EGIVVSRIEREGD
+891 EGIVVSGIEREGD
-904 LIETLFQR
+904 LIEPLFQR

-936 IIPEAVATE
+936 IIPEAIAADI
-945 LDALAQ
+945 DALAQ

-960 RELSGKD
+960 RELTGKD
-967 EFELFTP
+967 EGELFTP

-1005 ARRDEIRTMWLQ
+1005 ARRDEIRTLWLQ

-1082 RVFHAS
+1082 RVFHTG
-1088 GVAGSGQVIASFKMK
+1088 GVAGAGQQIAGFK
-1103 AVERSFEPVD
+1103 V
-1113 AKVDQL
+1113 
-1119 KGRVPERTLFDP
+1119 G
-1131 HTKKVLATAGRAI
+1131 AGRALTATELE
-1144 DERSAK
+1144 ERGAVQ
-1150 EIEELARRVAEF
+1150 E
-1162 VRMCRK
+1162 
-1168 VESCELGKA
+1168 
-1177 FREDVRHPFTGKQ
+1177 
-1190 ILLPSDEDLLLIE
+1190 
-1203 QRLHSAINELRV
+1203 AI
-1215 SFTASGFSWNTPQIY
+1215 
-1230 RDKIKDD
+1230 
-1237 QKTREFVPF
+1237 
-1246 ISDVREI
+1246 
-1253 IAQGVG
+1253 
-1259 SVYEKDKEL
+1259 
-1268 VSPIGDKKVLL
+1268 
-1279 RKGDKIDIKKLK
+1279 
-1291 ELHNLRQK
+1291 
-1299 VIAHLQR
+1299 
-1306 EKCSIVEYPVAV
+1306 
-1318 RSESKKD
+1318 
-1325 EEEAQTL
+1325 

-1338 KHVLL
+1338 KMVLL

-1358 TDEPSDGEDKIEKR
+1358 TEEPSEGEEKLEKR

-1379 LNKLQ
+1379 LAKLQ

-1408 TVDYAG
+1408 TVDYEG
-1414 EVVDVVRSVGRWVV
+1414 EVVDIIRSVGRWVV

-1447 IEDARGNPIVSEMD
+1447 IEDPKSGAVILEEME
-1461 EIRAA
+1461 EIRTA
-1466 HLTRLHEAGV
+1466 HLTRLLDAGV
-1476 QEVTVLDAVL
+1476 REVTVLDAVL

-1557 LRKRRVIDPGDA
+1557 LRKRRVIDPGDT

-1597 TAEWVLLGVSEAAQ
+1597 TAEWVLLGVSDAAQ

-1671 GARADEAAAVVE
+1671 GARADEATAVVE
-1683 TREPTLGTLFEEEL
+1683 TREPTLETLFKEEL

-1707 DGGAPNTESTLR
+1707 DGGVPNTEITLR
-1719 LADSSPDAPAL
+1719 VAESSP
-1730 ELTLRPAA
+1730 
-1738 GEADAPDPTDGDAPA
+1738 DAPA

-1768 DPTDGDRA
+1768 ATEAATDGAETQAEADSGSA
-1776 SPKTKRERKQ
+1776 SKPKRSRKSQGEE

>member
-1 MADISRIKAIKI
+1 MADISRIKALKI

-152 LQRMVEEAKRNFDA
+152 LQRMVEEEKRNFDA

-172 LELDAR
+172 AELDAR
-178 LERELKEG
+178 LERELEQNR
-186 ADTLTE
+186 DTYTE
-192 QQIAERVRMYESR
+192 QQIIERVRAYESR
-205 KESERRERAR
+205 KESERRERAA
-215 LLEEME
+215 LLQDLE
-221 KAIERLAKLQRYEL
+221 KAIERLAKLQQYEL

-244 EQLLITG
+244 DHLLITG
-251 ARRLQ
+251 TRKLQ

-270 AIRELLREIDL
+270 AIRELLRQIDL
-281 EKLDRELREEISK
+281 EKLDRELREEIAK

-322 MILDAVPVLPPEL
+322 MILEAVPVLPPEL

-395 TKRSKP
+395 SKRSKP
-401 VTGTGGRP
+401 VTGSGGRP

-501 IREHPVLLNRAPT
+501 IKEHPVLLNRAPT
-514 LHRLGIQAFEPVLVE
+514 LHRLGIQAFEPILVE

-600 MSDPQ
+600 MNDPQ
-605 RQQEVRYR
+605 HQQEVRHR
-613 FANPEEA
+613 FANSEEA

-628 ARLHEPIEVRLV
+628 VRLHEPIEVRLV
-640 RPNAQ
+640 RPNTNE
-645 DPEFVQTTIGRL
+645 PEFVQTTVGRL
-657 MFHEIMPD
+657 IFQEIMPD
-665 ELRYH
+665 ELRYA
-670 PDWLNVVYN
+670 PEWLNRVYN
-679 KKMLSAVIRAVY
+679 KKTLSEVIRAVY

-722 LTDMAIPAQR
+722 LTDMAVPGQR
-732 DAILQ
+732 DEILQ
-737 KAAEEARRID
+737 RAAEEARRID

-760 RQRKIQLWQRVY
+760 RQRKIELWQRVY
-772 DEVSKVMLQELRD
+772 DEVSKVMMQELRD

-904 LIETLFQR
+904 LIEPLFQR

-923 HPITGEPLVAENE
+923 HPITREPLVAENE

-960 RELSGKD
+960 RELANKEEG
-967 EFELFTP
+967 ELFTP
-974 TDDEPLRDPITGE
+974 DDDQPLRDPITGE
-987 TLLEPYDM
+987 PLLEPYDVI
-995 LTQEVMDRLH
+995 TQEAIGRLQ
-1005 ARRDEIRTMWLQ
+1005 AQRDAIRDLWIE

-1082 RVFHAS
+1082 RVFHTG
-1088 GVAGSGQVIASFKMK
+1088 GVAGAGQQIAGFKIGG
-1103 AVERSFEPVD
+1103 ARALAATELEER
-1113 AKVDQL
+1113 
-1119 KGRVPERTLFDP
+1119 G
-1131 HTKKVLATAGRAI
+1131 AI
-1144 DERSAK
+1144 QE
-1150 EIEELARRVAEF
+1150 
-1162 VRMCRK
+1162 
-1168 VESCELGKA
+1168 
-1177 FREDVRHPFTGKQ
+1177 
-1190 ILLPSDEDLLLIE
+1190 
-1203 QRLHSAINELRV
+1203 AI
-1215 SFTASGFSWNTPQIY
+1215 
-1230 RDKIKDD
+1230 
-1237 QKTREFVPF
+1237 
-1246 ISDVREI
+1246 
-1253 IAQGVG
+1253 
-1259 SVYEKDKEL
+1259 
-1268 VSPIGDKKVLL
+1268 
-1279 RKGDKIDIKKLK
+1279 
-1291 ELHNLRQK
+1291 
-1299 VIAHLQR
+1299 
-1306 EKCSIVEYPVAV
+1306 
-1318 RSESKKD
+1318 
-1325 EEEAQTL
+1325 

-1338 KHVLL
+1338 KHVLF
-1343 KVAANQLGKPVPVLA
+1343 KVAANLLGKPVPLLTA
-1358 TDEPSDGEDKIEKR
+1358 DETSEGEEKLEKR

-1379 LNKLQ
+1379 LAKLQ
-1384 EPPNSGI
+1384 EPPNTGI

-1408 TVDYAG
+1408 TVDYEG
-1414 EVVDVVRSVGRWVV
+1414 EVVEITRSVGRWVV
-1428 IKATLPVGDLLV
+1428 IKAKLPVGDLLV
-1440 GKMSLQT
+1440 GKMSLET
-1447 IEDARGNPIVSEMD
+1447 IEDPKSGAVILEEME
-1461 EIRAA
+1461 EIRVS
-1466 HLTRLHEAGV
+1466 HLARLEAAGV

-1486 VPPQGSLEVVKGDTV
+1486 VPSVGSLEVVKGDTV
-1501 LAGDRL
+1501 LPGDRL

-1527 EYLIREIQAVYK
+1527 EYLIQEIQAVYK
-1539 AQGVDIDDKHLEV
+1539 AQGVDIDDKHLEI

-1557 LRKRRVIDPGDA
+1557 LRKRRVIDPGDT

-1584 ANRKVIAEGGRPA
+1584 ANRKVVAEGGRPA

-1622 QRTVKALTEAAVRGK
+1622 QRTVRALTEAAVRGK

-1671 GARADEAAAVVE
+1671 GARAEEAKAAVE
-1683 TREPTLGTLFEEEL
+1683 TREPTLETLFKEEL
-1697 AADDGEAQAT
+1697 AEKGTPPVED
-1707 DGGAPNTESTLR
+1707 TLS
-1719 LADSSPDAPAL
+1719 LAEVEPDATATADEAP
-1730 ELTLRPAA
+1730 EAA
-1738 GEADAPDPTDGDAPA
+1738 PKPKRSRKKQDDA
-1753 LEITLRPAAGEADAP
+1753 
-1768 DPTDGDRA
+1768 
-1776 SPKTKRERKQ
+1776 

>member
-1 MADISRIKAIKI
+1 MADISRIKALKI
-13 GLASPDDIRA
+13 GLASPEDIRA

-142 RAGIEQNLGD
+142 RAAIEQNLGD
-152 LQRMVEEAKRNFDA
+152 LQRMVEEEKRNFDD
-166 EIERVF
+166 EIEHIF
-172 LELDAR
+172 TQLDAR
-178 LERELKEG
+178 LERELEEG
-186 ADTLTE
+186 RDTLTE

-205 KESERRERAR
+205 KESERRERAAM
-215 LLEEME
+215 LQDME
-221 KAIERLAKLQRYEL
+221 KSIERLARLQQHEL
-235 LDESSWQAI
+235 LDESSWQGI
-244 EQLLITG
+244 EQLLNT
-251 ARRLQ
+251 ATRRLQ
-256 RDLRPLVRVGQGAE
+256 RDLRALVRVGQGAE
-270 AIRELLREIDL
+270 AIRELLKQIDL

-294 TQGTRRA
+294 TQGARRA

-368 MEIRAP
+368 IEIRAP

-395 TKRSKP
+395 TKRAKP
-401 VTGTGGRP
+401 VTGSGGRP

-444 PTLQLHQCGL
+444 PNLQLHQCGL

-501 IREHPVLLNRAPT
+501 IKEHPVLLNRAPT

-555 VPLSFPAQAEART
+555 VPLSYPAQAEART

-600 MSDPQ
+600 MGDPQ
-605 RQQEVRYR
+605 HQEEVRFY

-620 RLAFERGD
+620 RLAFERGE
-628 ARLHEPIEVRLV
+628 ARLHEPVQVRLTPPGEAMPTLQ
-640 RPNAQ
+640 R
-645 DPEFVQTTIGRL
+645 TTIGRL
-657 MFHEIMPD
+657 IFQEIMPD
-665 ELRYH
+665 QLRYH
-670 PDWLNVVYN
+670 PDWMNRVYN
-679 KKMLSAVIRAVY
+679 KKTLSAVIREVY

-714 LRGGITFA
+714 LRGGVTFA
-722 LTDMAIPAQR
+722 LTDMAVPQQR

-737 KAAEEARRID
+737 KAAEEARLID

-760 RQRKIQLWQRVY
+760 RQRKIELWQRVY
-772 DEVSKVMLQELRD
+772 DEVSKVMLKELRD

-875 DVAQDVVI
+875 DVAQDVVV
-883 REHDCGTP
+883 RDYDCGAP

-912 IRGRTARRDLR
+912 IRGRTAQRDLH
-923 HPITGEPLVAENE
+923 HPVTGEPLVPANE
-936 IIPEAVATE
+936 IIPEPVAAE
-945 LDALAQ
+945 IDALAQ
-951 ATERFTQTL
+951 ATEQFTQTVRQL
-960 RELSGKD
+960 AGK
-967 EFELFTP
+967 EEGELFTP
-974 TDDEPLRDPITGE
+974 EDDQPLKDPFTDKP
-987 TLLEPYDM
+987 LLEPYAM
-995 LTQEVMDRLH
+995 IEPSVLERLH
-1005 ARRDEIRTMWLQ
+1005 ARRDEIHNLWTK
-1017 AGYEWVEHDRVGVPI
+1017 AGFEWVEHDRVGVPI

-1037 CNTRQGVCA
+1037 CTSRQGVCA

-1082 RVFHAS
+1082 RVFHTG
-1088 GVAGSGQVIASFKMK
+1088 GVAGAGQQIAGFKIGGGVRSLAATELEERGAAQEVI
-1103 AVERSFEPVD
+1103 D
-1113 AKVDQL
+1113 L
-1119 KGRVPERTLFDP
+1119 GR
-1131 HTKKVLATAGRAI
+1131 
-1144 DERSAK
+1144 
-1150 EIEELARRVAEF
+1150 
-1162 VRMCRK
+1162 
-1168 VESCELGKA
+1168 
-1177 FREDVRHPFTGKQ
+1177 
-1190 ILLPSDEDLLLIE
+1190 
-1203 QRLHSAINELRV
+1203 
-1215 SFTASGFSWNTPQIY
+1215 
-1230 RDKIKDD
+1230 D
-1237 QKTREFVPF
+1237 QK
-1246 ISDVREI
+1246 
-1253 IAQGVG
+1253 
-1259 SVYEKDKEL
+1259 
-1268 VSPIGDKKVLL
+1268 
-1279 RKGDKIDIKKLK
+1279 
-1291 ELHNLRQK
+1291 N
-1299 VIAHLQR
+1299 
-1306 EKCSIVEYPVAV
+1306 
-1318 RSESKKD
+1318 
-1325 EEEAQTL
+1325 
-1332 DLSKDQ
+1332 
-1338 KHVLL
+1338 VLL
-1343 KVAANQLGKPVPVLA
+1343 KVASNLLGKPVPVFADDTSA
-1358 TDEPSDGEDKIEKR
+1358 TDGEEKVEKR
-1372 TRDSLRR
+1372 ARDSLRK
-1379 LNKLQ
+1379 LAKLQ
-1384 EPPNSGI
+1384 EPPNTGI

-1408 TVDYAG
+1408 TVDYEG
-1414 EVVDVVRSVGRWVV
+1414 EVVDIVRSVGRWVM
-1428 IKATLPVGDLLV
+1428 IKATLPVGELLV
-1440 GKMSLQT
+1440 GKMSLET
-1447 IEDARGNPIVSEMD
+1447 IEDPNTGIVVLNELG
-1461 EIRAA
+1461 EIRSS
-1466 HLTRLHEAGV
+1466 HVNRLLEAGI
-1476 QEVTVLDAVL
+1476 ERVTVLDAVL
-1486 VPPQGSLEVVKGDTV
+1486 APPLGSLEVVKGDKV
-1501 LAGDRL
+1501 LPGDRL

-1527 EYLIREIQAVYK
+1527 EYLIQEIQAVYK

-1569 YFLPGQTVDRFVFED
+1569 YFLPGQTVDRFAFED
-1584 ANRKVIAEGGRPA
+1584 ANRRVVAEGGRPA
-1597 TAEWVLLGVSEAAQ
+1597 TAEWVLLGVSDAAQ

-1671 GARADEAAAVVE
+1671 SARATEAAVE
-1683 TREPTLGTLFEEEL
+1683 TREPTLESLFAEEL
-1697 AADDGEAQAT
+1697 TQTDGEPT
-1707 DGGAPNTESTLR
+1707 TESEMTLTEASIT
-1719 LADSSPDAPAL
+1719 LQDAETAAT
-1730 ELTLRPAA
+1730 EASLTLVEDASNAEPKPKRSRKK
-1738 GEADAPDPTDGDAPA
+1738 ADT
-1753 LEITLRPAAGEADAP
+1753 E
-1768 DPTDGDRA
+1768 
-1776 SPKTKRERKQ
+1776 

>member
-1 MADISRIKAIKI
+1 MADISRIKALKI

-152 LQRMVEEAKRNFDA
+152 LQRMVEEEKRNFDA

-172 LELDAR
+172 AELDAR
-178 LERELKEG
+178 LERELEQNR
-186 ADTLTE
+186 DTYTE
-192 QQIAERVRMYESR
+192 QQIIERVRAYESR
-205 KESERRERAR
+205 KESERRERAA
-215 LLEEME
+215 LLQDLE
-221 KAIERLAKLQRYEL
+221 KAIERLAKLQQYEL

-244 EQLLITG
+244 DHLLITG
-251 ARRLQ
+251 TRKLQ

-270 AIRELLREIDL
+270 AIRELLRQIDL
-281 EKLDRELREEISK
+281 EKLDRELREEIAK

-322 MILDAVPVLPPEL
+322 MILEAVPVLPPEL

-395 TKRSKP
+395 SKRSKP
-401 VTGTGGRP
+401 VTGSGGRP

-501 IREHPVLLNRAPT
+501 IKDHPVLLNRAPT
-514 LHRLGIQAFEPVLVE
+514 LHRLGIQAFEPILVE

-600 MSDPQ
+600 MNDPQ
-605 RQQEVRYR
+605 HQQEVRHR
-613 FANPEEA
+613 FANSEEA

-628 ARLHEPIEVRLV
+628 VRLHEPIEVRLV
-640 RPNAQ
+640 RPNTNE
-645 DPEFVQTTIGRL
+645 PEFVQTTVGRL
-657 MFHEIMPD
+657 IFQEIMPD
-665 ELRYH
+665 ELRYA
-670 PDWLNVVYN
+670 PEWLNRVYN
-679 KKMLSAVIRAVY
+679 KKTLSEVIRAVY

-722 LTDMAIPAQR
+722 LTDMAVPGQR
-732 DAILQ
+732 DEILQ
-737 KAAEEARRID
+737 RAAEEARRID

-760 RQRKIQLWQRVY
+760 RQRKIELWQRVY
-772 DEVSKVMLQELRD
+772 DEVSKVMMQELRD

-883 REHDCGTP
+883 REHDCRTP

-904 LIETLFQR
+904 LIEPLFQR

-923 HPITGEPLVAENE
+923 HPITREPLVAENA

-960 RELSGKD
+960 RELANKEEG
-967 EFELFTP
+967 ELFTP
-974 TDDEPLRDPITGE
+974 DDDQPLRDPITGE
-987 TLLEPYDM
+987 PLLEPYDVI
-995 LTQEVMDRLH
+995 TQEAIGRLQ
-1005 ARRDEIRTMWLQ
+1005 AQRDAIRDLWIE

-1082 RVFHAS
+1082 RVFHTG
-1088 GVAGSGQVIASFKMK
+1088 GVAGAGQQIAGFKIGG
-1103 AVERSFEPVD
+1103 ARALAATELEER
-1113 AKVDQL
+1113 
-1119 KGRVPERTLFDP
+1119 G
-1131 HTKKVLATAGRAI
+1131 AI
-1144 DERSAK
+1144 QE
-1150 EIEELARRVAEF
+1150 
-1162 VRMCRK
+1162 
-1168 VESCELGKA
+1168 
-1177 FREDVRHPFTGKQ
+1177 
-1190 ILLPSDEDLLLIE
+1190 
-1203 QRLHSAINELRV
+1203 AI
-1215 SFTASGFSWNTPQIY
+1215 
-1230 RDKIKDD
+1230 
-1237 QKTREFVPF
+1237 
-1246 ISDVREI
+1246 
-1253 IAQGVG
+1253 
-1259 SVYEKDKEL
+1259 
-1268 VSPIGDKKVLL
+1268 
-1279 RKGDKIDIKKLK
+1279 
-1291 ELHNLRQK
+1291 
-1299 VIAHLQR
+1299 
-1306 EKCSIVEYPVAV
+1306 
-1318 RSESKKD
+1318 
-1325 EEEAQTL
+1325 

-1338 KHVLL
+1338 KHVLF
-1343 KVAANQLGKPVPVLA
+1343 KVAANLLGKPVPLLTA
-1358 TDEPSDGEDKIEKR
+1358 DETSEGEEKLEKR

-1379 LNKLQ
+1379 LAKLQ
-1384 EPPNSGI
+1384 EPPNTGI

-1408 TVDYAG
+1408 TVDYEG
-1414 EVVDVVRSVGRWVV
+1414 EVVEITRSVGRWVV
-1428 IKATLPVGDLLV
+1428 IKAKLPVGDLLV
-1440 GKMSLQT
+1440 GKMSLET
-1447 IEDARGNPIVSEMD
+1447 IEDPKSGAAILEEME
-1461 EIRAA
+1461 EIRVS
-1466 HLTRLHEAGV
+1466 HLARLEAAGV

-1486 VPPQGSLEVVKGDTV
+1486 VPSVGSLEVVKGDTV
-1501 LAGDRL
+1501 LPGDRL

-1527 EYLIREIQAVYK
+1527 EYLIQEIQAVYK

-1557 LRKRRVIDPGDA
+1557 LRKRRVIDPGDT

-1584 ANRKVIAEGGRPA
+1584 ANRKVVAEGGRPA

-1671 GARADEAAAVVE
+1671 GARAEEAKAAVE
-1683 TREPTLGTLFEEEL
+1683 TREPTLETLFKEEL
-1697 AADDGEAQAT
+1697 AEEGTPPVEDTLSLAEVEPDATAAT
-1707 DGGAPNTESTLR
+1707 DEAP
-1719 LADSSPDAPAL
+1719 
-1730 ELTLRPAA
+1730 
-1738 GEADAPDPTDGDAPA
+1738 EA
-1753 LEITLRPAAGEADAP
+1753 E
-1768 DPTDGDRA
+1768 
-1776 SPKTKRERKQ
+1776 PKPKRSRKKQDDT

>member
-1 MADISRIKAIKI
+1 MADISRIKALKI

-23 WSFGEVKKPE
+23 WSYGEVKKPE

-152 LQRMVEEAKRNFDA
+152 LQRMVEEAKRSFDE

-178 LERELKEG
+178 LERELEQG
-186 ADTLTE
+186 RETYTE

-221 KAIERLAKLQRYEL
+221 KAIERLAKLQQYEL

-270 AIRELLREIDL
+270 AIRELLKEVDL

-401 VTGTGGRP
+401 VTGSGGRP

-501 IREHPVLLNRAPT
+501 IKEHPVLLNRAPT
-514 LHRLGIQAFEPVLVE
+514 LHRLGIQAFEPILVE

-600 MSDPQ
+600 MNDPQ

-628 ARLHEPIEVRLV
+628 ARLHEPVEVRLV
-640 RPNAQ
+640 RPNAEE
-645 DPEFVQTTIGRL
+645 PEFVQTTIGRL
-657 MFHEIMPD
+657 MFQEIMPD
-665 ELRYH
+665 ELRYD
-670 PDWLNVVYN
+670 PEWLNKVYN

-722 LTDMAIPAQR
+722 LTDMAVPAER
-732 DAILQ
+732 DKILQ
-737 KAAEEARRID
+737 KAAEEARLID

-891 EGIVVSRIEREGD
+891 EGIIASRIEREGD
-904 LIETLFQR
+904 LIEPLFQR
-912 IRGRTARRDLR
+912 IRGRTARRELR
-923 HPITGEPLVAENE
+923 HPITGEPLVAENA
-936 IIPEAVATE
+936 IIPEAVASE
-945 LDALAQ
+945 IDALAQ
-951 ATERFTQTL
+951 ATEQFTQTL
-960 RELSGKD
+960 RELTGKD
-967 EFELFTP
+967 EGEPFMP
-974 TDDEPLRDPITGE
+974 ADDQPLRDPITGE
-987 TLLEPYDM
+987 ALLEPYDT
-995 LTQEVMDRLH
+995 LTQETLDRLH
-1005 ARRDEIRTMWLQ
+1005 ARRDEIRDLWLN

-1032 RSPLT
+1032 RSPLV
-1037 CNTRQGVCA
+1037 CIARQGVCA

-1082 RVFHAS
+1082 RVFHTG
-1088 GVAGSGQVIASFKMK
+1088 GVAGAGQQIAGFKIGG
-1103 AVERSFEPVD
+1103 ARALSAAELEERGAAQE
-1113 AKVDQL
+1113 
-1119 KGRVPERTLFDP
+1119 
-1131 HTKKVLATAGRAI
+1131 AI
-1144 DERSAK
+1144 
-1150 EIEELARRVAEF
+1150 
-1162 VRMCRK
+1162 
-1168 VESCELGKA
+1168 
-1177 FREDVRHPFTGKQ
+1177 
-1190 ILLPSDEDLLLIE
+1190 
-1203 QRLHSAINELRV
+1203 
-1215 SFTASGFSWNTPQIY
+1215 
-1230 RDKIKDD
+1230 
-1237 QKTREFVPF
+1237 
-1246 ISDVREI
+1246 
-1253 IAQGVG
+1253 
-1259 SVYEKDKEL
+1259 
-1268 VSPIGDKKVLL
+1268 
-1279 RKGDKIDIKKLK
+1279 
-1291 ELHNLRQK
+1291 
-1299 VIAHLQR
+1299 
-1306 EKCSIVEYPVAV
+1306 
-1318 RSESKKD
+1318 
-1325 EEEAQTL
+1325 

-1343 KVAANQLGKPVPVLA
+1343 KVASNQLGKPVPLFA
-1358 TDEPSDGEDKIEKR
+1358 TDDASEGEEKIEKR

-1384 EPPNSGI
+1384 EAPNSGI

-1408 TVDYAG
+1408 TIDYTG

-1447 IEDARGNPIVSEMD
+1447 IEDPRTGNPIVSEMD

-1466 HLTRLHEAGV
+1466 HLTRLMEAGV
-1476 QEVTVLDAVL
+1476 ESVTVLDAVL

-1507 TPGPLNPH
+1507 TPGPLNPN

-1557 LRKRRVIDPGDA
+1557 LRKRRVIDPGDT

-1584 ANRKVIAEGGRPA
+1584 ANRKVIAEGGQPA

-1671 GARADEAAAVVE
+1671 GARAEEAAAVVE
-1683 TREPTLGTLFEEEL
+1683 TREPTLGTLFGEEL
-1697 AADDGEAQAT
+1697 AADDGGETQAAVADAPTIEVTLRPIDAEELAADDGGEAQAT
-1707 DGGAPNTESTLR
+1707 V
-1719 LADSSPDAPAL
+1719 
-1730 ELTLRPAA
+1730 
-1738 GEADAPDPTDGDAPA
+1738 ADAPTI
-1753 LEITLRPAAGEADAP
+1753 EVTLGTADAEP
-1768 DPTDGDRA
+1768 EATDAAESASKPKRA
-1776 SPKTKRERKQ
+1776 RKTQDKE

>member
-1 MADISRIKAIKI
+1 MADISRIKALKI

-23 WSFGEVKKPE
+23 WSYGEVKKPE

-59 ECSCGRYKRV
+59 ECTCGRYKRV

-166 EIERVF
+166 EIEQVF
-172 LELDAR
+172 QQLDAR
-178 LERELKEG
+178 LERELEEG
-186 ADTLTE
+186 RDTLTE

-221 KAIERLAKLQRYEL
+221 KAVERLAKLQKYEL

-244 EQLLITG
+244 EHLLITG
-251 ARRLQ
+251 SRRLQ

-270 AIRELLREIDL
+270 AIRELLKQIDL
-281 EKLDRELREEISK
+281 EKLDRELREEIAK

-322 MILDAVPVLPPEL
+322 MILEVVPVLPPEL

-395 TKRSKP
+395 SRRSKP

-415 MLKGKEGR
+415 LLKGKEGR

-464 PFVMQ
+464 PFVMH

-492 EVWKALESV
+492 EVWKALEAV
-501 IREHPVLLNRAPT
+501 IKEHPVLLNRAPT

-555 VPLSFPAQAEART
+555 VPLSYPAQAEART

-600 MSDPQ
+600 MNDPQ
-605 RQQEVRYR
+605 RQEEIRYR

-620 RLAFERGD
+620 RLAFERGE
-628 ARLHEPIEVRLV
+628 ARLHEPIEVRIV

-645 DPEFVQTTIGRL
+645 EPEFVQTTIGRL
-657 MFHEIMPD
+657 IFQEIMPD

-670 PDWLNVVYN
+670 PEWLNRVYN
-679 KKMLSAVIRAVY
+679 KKTLSEVIRAVY
-691 QTCGHARTVRFLD
+691 QTCGHTRTVRFLD

-737 KAAEEARRID
+737 KAAEEARKID

-772 DEVSKVMLQELRD
+772 EEVSQVMMQELGAN
-785 DNPLFIITDSGAR
+785 NPLFIITDSGAR

-883 REHDCGTP
+883 RERDCGTP
-891 EGIVVSRIEREGD
+891 EGIVVTRIEREGE
-904 LIETLFQR
+904 LVEPLFQR

-923 HPITGEPLVAENE
+923 HPLTGEPLVAENE
-936 IIPEAVATE
+936 IISEAVATE
-945 LDALAQ
+945 IDALAQ
-951 ATERFTQTL
+951 KTEQFTQTL

-967 EFELFTP
+967 EGELFVP
-974 TDDEPLRDPITGE
+974 ADDQPLRDPITGE

-995 LTQEVMDRLH
+995 LTQEVLNRLH
-1005 ARRDEIRTMWLQ
+1005 ARRDEIRSLWLQ

-1082 RVFHAS
+1082 RVFHTG
-1088 GVAGSGQVIASFKMK
+1088 GVAGAGQQIAGFK
-1103 AVERSFEPVD
+1103 VGGGRILVTTELELEER
-1113 AKVDQL
+1113 
-1119 KGRVPERTLFDP
+1119 G
-1131 HTKKVLATAGRAI
+1131 ATQEAI
-1144 DERSAK
+1144 
-1150 EIEELARRVAEF
+1150 
-1162 VRMCRK
+1162 
-1168 VESCELGKA
+1168 
-1177 FREDVRHPFTGKQ
+1177 
-1190 ILLPSDEDLLLIE
+1190 
-1203 QRLHSAINELRV
+1203 
-1215 SFTASGFSWNTPQIY
+1215 
-1230 RDKIKDD
+1230 
-1237 QKTREFVPF
+1237 
-1246 ISDVREI
+1246 
-1253 IAQGVG
+1253 
-1259 SVYEKDKEL
+1259 
-1268 VSPIGDKKVLL
+1268 
-1279 RKGDKIDIKKLK
+1279 
-1291 ELHNLRQK
+1291 
-1299 VIAHLQR
+1299 
-1306 EKCSIVEYPVAV
+1306 
-1318 RSESKKD
+1318 
-1325 EEEAQTL
+1325 

-1338 KHVLL
+1338 KNVLL
-1343 KVAANQLGKPVPVLA
+1343 KVAANLLGKPVPLMP
-1358 TDEPSDGEDKIEKR
+1358 TEEPSEGEEKLEKR

-1379 LNKLQ
+1379 LAKLQ
-1384 EPPNSGI
+1384 EPVNTGI

-1408 TVDYAG
+1408 TVDYEG
-1414 EVVDVVRSVGRWVV
+1414 EVVDIVRSFGRWVV
-1428 IKATLPVGDLLV
+1428 IKATLPVGEMLV

-1447 IEDARGNPIVSEMD
+1447 IEDPKSGAVILNEMD
-1461 EIRAA
+1461 EIRASHVA
-1466 HLTRLHEAGV
+1466 RLTEAGV
-1476 QEVTVLDAVL
+1476 KSVTVLDAVL
-1486 VPPQGSLEVVKGDTV
+1486 VPTLGSLEVVKGDKV
-1501 LAGDRL
+1501 LPGDRL

-1527 EYLIREIQAVYK
+1527 EYLIQEIQAVYK
-1539 AQGVDIDDKHLEV
+1539 AQGVDIDDKHLEI

-1557 LRKRRVIDPGDA
+1557 LRKRRIIDPGDT

-1584 ANRKVIAEGGRPA
+1584 TNRKVIAEGGRPA

-1622 QRTVKALTEAAVRGK
+1622 QRTVKALTDAAVRGK

-1660 VKPRFEPKFEW
+1660 VKPRFEPKFVW
-1671 GARADEAAAVVE
+1671 SARAEEATAVVE
-1683 TREPTLGTLFEEEL
+1683 TREPTLETLFKEEL
-1697 AADDGEAQAT
+1697 AKDDDESAQALS
-1707 DGGAPNTESTLR
+1707 GRSGTEGV
-1719 LADSSPDAPAL
+1719 
-1730 ELTLRPAA
+1730 TLRPVGEEPDTPNLTNGGGTPAVEAA
-1738 GEADAPDPTDGDAPA
+1738 TETSEPSNGNDT
-1753 LEITLRPAAGEADAP
+1753 
-1768 DPTDGDRA
+1768 
-1776 SPKTKRERKQ
+1776 PKPKRTRKRQAEE

>member
-1 MADISRIKAIKI
+1 MADISRIKALKI

-23 WSFGEVKKPE
+23 WSYGEVKKPE

-178 LERELKEG
+178 LERELQEG
-186 ADTLTE
+186 RETLTE

-251 ARRLQ
+251 ARKLQ

-270 AIRELLREIDL
+270 AIRELLKEVDL

-600 MSDPQ
+600 MNDPQ

-665 ELRYH
+665 ELRYY

-722 LTDMAIPAQR
+722 LTDMAVPAQR

-737 KAAEEARRID
+737 KAAEEARLID

-883 REHDCGTP
+883 REHECGTP
-891 EGIVVSRIEREGD
+891 EGIIASRIEREGD

-936 IIPEAVATE
+936 IIPEAIAADI
-945 LDALAQ
+945 DALAQ

-967 EFELFTP
+967 EGELFTP
-974 TDDEPLRDPITGE
+974 TDDQPLRDPITDE
-987 TLLEPYDM
+987 TLLEPYD
-995 LTQEVMDRLH
+995 LLAQETLDRLH
-1005 ARRDEIRTMWLQ
+1005 ARRDAIRDMWLQ

-1032 RSPLT
+1032 RSPLV
-1037 CNTRQGVCA
+1037 CVARQGVCA

-1082 RVFHAS
+1082 RVFHTG
-1088 GVAGSGQVIASFKMK
+1088 GVAGAGQQIAGFKIGG
-1103 AVERSFEPVD
+1103 ARALSAAELEERG
-1113 AKVDQL
+1113 A
-1119 KGRVPERTLFDP
+1119 
-1131 HTKKVLATAGRAI
+1131 
-1144 DERSAK
+1144 
-1150 EIEELARRVAEF
+1150 
-1162 VRMCRK
+1162 
-1168 VESCELGKA
+1168 
-1177 FREDVRHPFTGKQ
+1177 
-1190 ILLPSDEDLLLIE
+1190 
-1203 QRLHSAINELRV
+1203 
-1215 SFTASGFSWNTPQIY
+1215 
-1230 RDKIKDD
+1230 
-1237 QKTREFVPF
+1237 
-1246 ISDVREI
+1246 
-1253 IAQGVG
+1253 AQ
-1259 SVYEKDKEL
+1259 E
-1268 VSPIGDKKVLL
+1268 
-1279 RKGDKIDIKKLK
+1279 
-1291 ELHNLRQK
+1291 
-1299 VIAHLQR
+1299 
-1306 EKCSIVEYPVAV
+1306 
-1318 RSESKKD
+1318 
-1325 EEEAQTL
+1325 TL

-1343 KVAANQLGKPVPVLA
+1343 KVAANQLGKPVPVPA

-1447 IEDARGNPIVSEMD
+1447 IEDPRTGNPIVSEME

-1466 HLTRLHEAGV
+1466 HLTRLLEAGV
-1476 QEVTVLDAVL
+1476 QAVTVLDAVL

-1557 LRKRRVIDPGDA
+1557 LRKRRVIDPGDT

-1697 AADDGEAQAT
+1697 AADDGEAQTT
-1707 DGGAPNTESTLR
+1707 DGGAPNTEITLR
-1719 LADSSPDAPAL
+1719 VAEPSP
-1730 ELTLRPAA
+1730 
-1738 GEADAPDPTDGDAPA
+1738 DAPA

-1768 DPTDGDRA
+1768 ATEAATDGAEAQAEADGGSA
-1776 SPKTKRERKQ
+1776 SSKSKRERKQRGL

>member
-1 MADISRIKAIKI
+1 MADISRIKALKI

-23 WSFGEVKKPE
+23 WSYGEVKKPE

-152 LQRMVEEAKRNFDA
+152 LQRMVDEAKRNFDD

-244 EQLLITG
+244 EHLLITG

-395 TKRSKP
+395 SKRSKP

-501 IREHPVLLNRAPT
+501 IKEHPVLLNRAPT

-600 MSDPQ
+600 MNDPQ

-628 ARLHEPIEVRLV
+628 ARLHEPIEVRLM

-737 KAAEEARRID
+737 KASQEARLID

-772 DEVSKVMLQELRD
+772 EEVSKVMMQELGAN
-785 DNPLFIITDSGAR
+785 NPLFIITDSGAR

-891 EGIVVSRIEREGD
+891 EGIVVSGIEREGD
-904 LIETLFQR
+904 LIEPLFQR

-936 IIPEAVATE
+936 IIPEAIAADI
-945 LDALAQ
+945 DALAQ

-967 EFELFTP
+967 EGELFTP
-974 TDDEPLRDPITGE
+974 TDDQPLRDPITGE

-1005 ARRDEIRTMWLQ
+1005 ARRDEIRTLWLQ

-1082 RVFHAS
+1082 RVFHTG
-1088 GVAGSGQVIASFKMK
+1088 GVAGAGQQIAGFK
-1103 AVERSFEPVD
+1103 V
-1113 AKVDQL
+1113 
-1119 KGRVPERTLFDP
+1119 G
-1131 HTKKVLATAGRAI
+1131 AGRALTATELE
-1144 DERSAK
+1144 ERGAVQ
-1150 EIEELARRVAEF
+1150 E
-1162 VRMCRK
+1162 
-1168 VESCELGKA
+1168 
-1177 FREDVRHPFTGKQ
+1177 
-1190 ILLPSDEDLLLIE
+1190 
-1203 QRLHSAINELRV
+1203 AI
-1215 SFTASGFSWNTPQIY
+1215 
-1230 RDKIKDD
+1230 
-1237 QKTREFVPF
+1237 
-1246 ISDVREI
+1246 
-1253 IAQGVG
+1253 
-1259 SVYEKDKEL
+1259 
-1268 VSPIGDKKVLL
+1268 
-1279 RKGDKIDIKKLK
+1279 
-1291 ELHNLRQK
+1291 
-1299 VIAHLQR
+1299 
-1306 EKCSIVEYPVAV
+1306 
-1318 RSESKKD
+1318 
-1325 EEEAQTL
+1325 

-1338 KHVLL
+1338 KMVLL

-1358 TDEPSDGEDKIEKR
+1358 TEEPSEGEEKLEKR

-1379 LNKLQ
+1379 LAKLQ

-1408 TVDYAG
+1408 TVDYEG
-1414 EVVDVVRSVGRWVV
+1414 EVVDIIRSVGRWVV

-1447 IEDARGNPIVSEMD
+1447 IEDPKSGAVILEEME
-1461 EIRAA
+1461 EIRTA
-1466 HLTRLHEAGV
+1466 HLTRLLDAGV
-1476 QEVTVLDAVL
+1476 QAVTVLDAVL

-1557 LRKRRVIDPGDA
+1557 LRKRRVIDPGDT

-1584 ANRKVIAEGGRPA
+1584 ANRKVIAEDGRPA

-1683 TREPTLGTLFEEEL
+1683 TREPTLETLFKEEL

-1707 DGGAPNTESTLR
+1707 DGDMPNTEITLR
-1719 LADSSPDAPAL
+1719 VAESSPN
-1730 ELTLRPAA
+1730 
-1738 GEADAPDPTDGDAPA
+1738 APA
-1753 LEITLRPAAGEADAP
+1753 LEITLRPAAGEAEAP
-1768 DPTDGDRA
+1768 ATEAATDGAETQAEADDGSA
-1776 SPKTKRERKQ
+1776 SKPKRERKQRGL

>member
-1 MADISRIKAIKI
+1 MADISRIKALKI

-23 WSFGEVKKPE
+23 WSYGEVKKPE

-152 LQRMVEEAKRNFDA
+152 LQRMVDEAKRNFDA

-178 LERELKEG
+178 LERELQEG
-186 ADTLTE
+186 RDTLTE
-192 QQIAERVRMYESR
+192 QQIAERMRMYESR

-244 EQLLITG
+244 EHLLITG

-270 AIRELLREIDL
+270 AIRELLKEVDL
-281 EKLDRELREEISK
+281 EKLDRELRAEISM

-395 TKRSKP
+395 SKRSKP

-444 PTLQLHQCGL
+444 PNLQLHQCGL

-501 IREHPVLLNRAPT
+501 IKEHPVLLNRAPT

-600 MSDPQ
+600 MNDPQ
-605 RQQEVRYR
+605 RQTEIRHR

-628 ARLHEPIEVRLV
+628 ARLHEPIEVRLM

-737 KAAEEARRID
+737 KASQEARLID

-772 DEVSKVMLQELRD
+772 EEVSKVMLQELGA

-904 LIETLFQR
+904 LIEPLFQR

-923 HPITGEPLVAENE
+923 HPVTGEPLVAENE
-936 IIPEAVATE
+936 IIPEAVAAE
-945 LDALAQ
+945 IDALAQ
-951 ATERFTQTL
+951 ATEQFTQTL

-967 EFELFTP
+967 EGELFMP
-974 TDDEPLRDPITGE
+974 PDDQPLRDPITGE
-987 TLLEPYDM
+987 ALLEPYDT
-995 LTQEVMDRLH
+995 LTQETLDRLH
-1005 ARRDEIRTMWLQ
+1005 ARRDAIRDLWLQ

-1046 KCYGLDMGTLRPV
+1046 RCYGLDMGTLRPV

-1082 RVFHAS
+1082 RVFHTG
-1088 GVAGSGQVIASFKMK
+1088 GVAGAGQQIAGFKIGG
-1103 AVERSFEPVD
+1103 ARALTATELEERG
-1113 AKVDQL
+1113 A
-1119 KGRVPERTLFDP
+1119 
-1131 HTKKVLATAGRAI
+1131 
-1144 DERSAK
+1144 
-1150 EIEELARRVAEF
+1150 
-1162 VRMCRK
+1162 
-1168 VESCELGKA
+1168 
-1177 FREDVRHPFTGKQ
+1177 
-1190 ILLPSDEDLLLIE
+1190 
-1203 QRLHSAINELRV
+1203 
-1215 SFTASGFSWNTPQIY
+1215 
-1230 RDKIKDD
+1230 
-1237 QKTREFVPF
+1237 
-1246 ISDVREI
+1246 
-1253 IAQGVG
+1253 AQ
-1259 SVYEKDKEL
+1259 
-1268 VSPIGDKKVLL
+1268 
-1279 RKGDKIDIKKLK
+1279 
-1291 ELHNLRQK
+1291 
-1299 VIAHLQR
+1299 
-1306 EKCSIVEYPVAV
+1306 
-1318 RSESKKD
+1318 
-1325 EEEAQTL
+1325 EAL

-1343 KVAANQLGKPVPVLA
+1343 KVAANLLGKPVPLLA
-1358 TDEPSDGEDKIEKR
+1358 TDDASEGEEKLEKR

-1379 LNKLQ
+1379 LAKLQ

-1414 EVVDVVRSVGRWVV
+1414 EVVDIVRSVGRWVV
-1428 IKATLPVGDLLV
+1428 IKATLPVGELLF

-1447 IEDARGNPIVSEMD
+1447 IEDPRTGNPIVSEMD

-1466 HLTRLHEAGV
+1466 HLTRLLGAGV
-1476 QEVTVLDAVL
+1476 QAVTVLDAVL

-1557 LRKRRVIDPGDA
+1557 LRKRRVIDPGDT

-1584 ANRKVIAEGGRPA
+1584 ANRKVIAEGGQPA

-1683 TREPTLGTLFEEEL
+1683 TREPTLETLFKEEL

-1707 DGGAPNTESTLR
+1707 DGDMPNTEITLH
-1719 LADSSPDAPAL
+1719 LAESSP
-1730 ELTLRPAA
+1730 
-1738 GEADAPDPTDGDAPA
+1738 DAPA

-1768 DPTDGDRA
+1768 ATEAATDGAETQAEADGGSA
-1776 SPKTKRERKQ
+1776 SKPKRERKQRGL

>member
-1 MADISRIKAIKI
+1 MADISRIKALKI

-152 LQRMVEEAKRNFDA
+152 LQRMVEEEKRNFDA

-172 LELDAR
+172 AELDAR
-178 LERELKEG
+178 LERELEQNR
-186 ADTLTE
+186 DTYTE
-192 QQIAERVRMYESR
+192 QQIAERVRAYESR
-205 KESERRERAR
+205 KESERRERAA
-215 LLEEME
+215 LLQDLE
-221 KAIERLAKLQRYEL
+221 KAIERLAKLQQYEL

-244 EQLLITG
+244 DHLLITG
-251 ARRLQ
+251 TRKLQ

-270 AIRELLREIDL
+270 AIRELLRQIDL
-281 EKLDRELREEISK
+281 EKLDRELREEIAK

-322 MILDAVPVLPPEL
+322 MILEAVPVLPPEL

-395 TKRSKP
+395 SKRSKP
-401 VTGTGGRP
+401 VTGSGGRP

-501 IREHPVLLNRAPT
+501 IKEHPVLLNRAPT
-514 LHRLGIQAFEPVLVE
+514 LHRLGIQAFEPILVE

-600 MSDPQ
+600 MNDPQ
-605 RQQEVRYR
+605 HQQEVRHR
-613 FANPEEA
+613 FANSEEA

-628 ARLHEPIEVRLV
+628 VRLHEPIGVRLV
-640 RPNAQ
+640 RPNTNE
-645 DPEFVQTTIGRL
+645 PEFVQTTVGRL
-657 MFHEIMPD
+657 IFQEIMPD
-665 ELRYH
+665 ELRYA
-670 PDWLNVVYN
+670 PEWLNRVYN
-679 KKMLSAVIRAVY
+679 KKTLSEVIRAVY

-722 LTDMAIPAQR
+722 LTDMAVPGQR
-732 DAILQ
+732 DEILQ
-737 KAAEEARRID
+737 RAAEEARRID

-760 RQRKIQLWQRVY
+760 RQRKIELWQRVY
-772 DEVSKVMLQELRD
+772 DEVSKVMMQELRD

-904 LIETLFQR
+904 LIEPLFQR

-923 HPITGEPLVAENE
+923 HPITREPLVAENE

-960 RELSGKD
+960 RELANKEEG
-967 EFELFTP
+967 ELFTP
-974 TDDEPLRDPITGE
+974 DDDQPLRDPITGE
-987 TLLEPYDM
+987 PLLEPYDVI
-995 LTQEVMDRLH
+995 TQEAIGRLQ
-1005 ARRDEIRTMWLQ
+1005 ARRDAIRDLWIE

-1046 KCYGLDMGTLRPV
+1046 KCYGLDMGTLRPI

-1082 RVFHAS
+1082 RVFHTG
-1088 GVAGSGQVIASFKMK
+1088 GVAGAGQQIAGFKIGG
-1103 AVERSFEPVD
+1103 ARALAATELEER
-1113 AKVDQL
+1113 
-1119 KGRVPERTLFDP
+1119 G
-1131 HTKKVLATAGRAI
+1131 AI
-1144 DERSAK
+1144 QE
-1150 EIEELARRVAEF
+1150 
-1162 VRMCRK
+1162 
-1168 VESCELGKA
+1168 
-1177 FREDVRHPFTGKQ
+1177 
-1190 ILLPSDEDLLLIE
+1190 
-1203 QRLHSAINELRV
+1203 AI
-1215 SFTASGFSWNTPQIY
+1215 
-1230 RDKIKDD
+1230 
-1237 QKTREFVPF
+1237 
-1246 ISDVREI
+1246 
-1253 IAQGVG
+1253 
-1259 SVYEKDKEL
+1259 
-1268 VSPIGDKKVLL
+1268 
-1279 RKGDKIDIKKLK
+1279 
-1291 ELHNLRQK
+1291 
-1299 VIAHLQR
+1299 
-1306 EKCSIVEYPVAV
+1306 
-1318 RSESKKD
+1318 
-1325 EEEAQTL
+1325 

-1338 KHVLL
+1338 KHVLF
-1343 KVAANQLGKPVPVLA
+1343 KVAANLLGKPVPLLTA
-1358 TDEPSDGEDKIEKR
+1358 DETSEGEEKLEKR

-1379 LNKLQ
+1379 LAKLQ
-1384 EPPNSGI
+1384 EPPNTGI

-1408 TVDYAG
+1408 TVDYEG
-1414 EVVDVVRSVGRWVV
+1414 EVVEITRSVGRWVV
-1428 IKATLPVGDLLV
+1428 IKAKLPVGDLLV
-1440 GKMSLQT
+1440 GKMSLET
-1447 IEDARGNPIVSEMD
+1447 IEDPKSGAVILEEME
-1461 EIRAA
+1461 EIRVS
-1466 HLTRLHEAGV
+1466 HLARLEAAGV

-1486 VPPQGSLEVVKGDTV
+1486 VPPVGSLEVVKGDTV
-1501 LAGDRL
+1501 LPGDRL

-1527 EYLIREIQAVYK
+1527 EYLIQEIQAVYK

-1557 LRKRRVIDPGDA
+1557 LRKRRVIDPGDT

-1584 ANRKVIAEGGRPA
+1584 ANRKVVAEGGRPA

-1622 QRTVKALTEAAVRGK
+1622 QRTVKALTDAAVRGK

-1671 GARADEAAAVVE
+1671 GARAEEAKAAVE
-1683 TREPTLGTLFEEEL
+1683 TREPTLETLFKEEL
-1697 AADDGEAQAT
+1697 AEESAPPVQDTLSLEEMEPDATAAT
-1707 DGGAPNTESTLR
+1707 DEAPEAEPKPKRSR
-1719 LADSSPDAPAL
+1719 KKQDDA
-1730 ELTLRPAA
+1730 
-1738 GEADAPDPTDGDAPA
+1738 
-1753 LEITLRPAAGEADAP
+1753 
-1768 DPTDGDRA
+1768 
-1776 SPKTKRERKQ
+1776 

>member
-1 MADISRIKAIKI
+1 MADISRIKALKI

-69 KNKGIRCE
+69 RNKGIRCE

-152 LQRMVEEAKRNFDA
+152 LQRMVEEEKRNFDA

-172 LELDAR
+172 AELDAR
-178 LERELKEG
+178 LERELEQNR
-186 ADTLTE
+186 DTYTE
-192 QQIAERVRMYESR
+192 QQIAERVRAYESR
-205 KESERRERAR
+205 KESERRERAA
-215 LLEEME
+215 LLQDLE
-221 KAIERLAKLQRYEL
+221 KAIERLAKLQQYEL

-244 EQLLITG
+244 DHLLITG
-251 ARRLQ
+251 TRKLQ

-270 AIRELLREIDL
+270 AIRELLRQIDL
-281 EKLDRELREEISK
+281 EKLDRELREEIAK

-322 MILDAVPVLPPEL
+322 MILEAVPVLPPEL

-395 TKRSKP
+395 SKRSKP
-401 VTGTGGRP
+401 VTGSGGRP

-514 LHRLGIQAFEPVLVE
+514 LHRLGIQAFEPILVE

-600 MSDPQ
+600 MNDPQ
-605 RQQEVRYR
+605 HQQEVRHR
-613 FANPEEA
+613 FANSEEA

-628 ARLHEPIEVRLV
+628 VRLHEPIGVRLV
-640 RPNAQ
+640 RPNTNE
-645 DPEFVQTTIGRL
+645 PEFVQTTVGRL
-657 MFHEIMPD
+657 IFQEIMPD
-665 ELRYH
+665 ELRYA
-670 PDWLNVVYN
+670 PEWLNRVYN
-679 KKMLSAVIRAVY
+679 KKTLSEVIRAVY

-722 LTDMAIPAQR
+722 LTDMAVPGQR
-732 DAILQ
+732 DEILQ
-737 KAAEEARRID
+737 RAAEEARRID

-760 RQRKIQLWQRVY
+760 RQRKIELWQRVY
-772 DEVSKVMLQELRD
+772 DEVSKVMMQELRD

-904 LIETLFQR
+904 LIEPLFQR

-923 HPITGEPLVAENE
+923 HPITREPLVAENE

-960 RELSGKD
+960 RELANKEEG
-967 EFELFTP
+967 ELFTP
-974 TDDEPLRDPITGE
+974 DDDQPLRDPITGE
-987 TLLEPYDM
+987 PLLEPYDVI
-995 LTQEVMDRLH
+995 TQEAIGRLQ
-1005 ARRDEIRTMWLQ
+1005 AQRDAIRDLWIE

-1082 RVFHAS
+1082 RVFHTG
-1088 GVAGSGQVIASFKMK
+1088 GVAGAGQQIAGFKIGG
-1103 AVERSFEPVD
+1103 ARALAATELEER
-1113 AKVDQL
+1113 
-1119 KGRVPERTLFDP
+1119 G
-1131 HTKKVLATAGRAI
+1131 AI
-1144 DERSAK
+1144 QE
-1150 EIEELARRVAEF
+1150 
-1162 VRMCRK
+1162 
-1168 VESCELGKA
+1168 
-1177 FREDVRHPFTGKQ
+1177 
-1190 ILLPSDEDLLLIE
+1190 
-1203 QRLHSAINELRV
+1203 AI
-1215 SFTASGFSWNTPQIY
+1215 
-1230 RDKIKDD
+1230 
-1237 QKTREFVPF
+1237 
-1246 ISDVREI
+1246 
-1253 IAQGVG
+1253 
-1259 SVYEKDKEL
+1259 
-1268 VSPIGDKKVLL
+1268 
-1279 RKGDKIDIKKLK
+1279 
-1291 ELHNLRQK
+1291 
-1299 VIAHLQR
+1299 
-1306 EKCSIVEYPVAV
+1306 
-1318 RSESKKD
+1318 
-1325 EEEAQTL
+1325 

-1338 KHVLL
+1338 KHVLF
-1343 KVAANQLGKPVPVLA
+1343 KVAANLLGKPVPLPTA
-1358 TDEPSDGEDKIEKR
+1358 DETSEGEEKLEKR

-1379 LNKLQ
+1379 LAKLQ
-1384 EPPNSGI
+1384 EPPNTGI

-1408 TVDYAG
+1408 TVDYEG
-1414 EVVDVVRSVGRWVV
+1414 EVVEITRSVGRWVV
-1428 IKATLPVGDLLV
+1428 IKAKLPVGDLLV
-1440 GKMSLQT
+1440 GKMSLET
-1447 IEDARGNPIVSEMD
+1447 IEDPKSGAVILEEME
-1461 EIRAA
+1461 EIRVS
-1466 HLTRLHEAGV
+1466 HLARLEAAGV

-1486 VPPQGSLEVVKGDTV
+1486 VPSVGSLEVVKGDTV
-1501 LAGDRL
+1501 LPGDRL

-1527 EYLIREIQAVYK
+1527 EYLIQEIQAVYK

-1557 LRKRRVIDPGDA
+1557 LRKRRVIDPGDT

-1584 ANRKVIAEGGRPA
+1584 ANRKVVAEGGRPA

-1671 GARADEAAAVVE
+1671 GARAEEAKAAVE
-1683 TREPTLGTLFEEEL
+1683 TREPTLETLFKEEL
-1697 AADDGEAQAT
+1697 AEGS
-1707 DGGAPNTESTLR
+1707 APPVEDTLS
-1719 LADSSPDAPAL
+1719 LAEVEPDATA
-1730 ELTLRPAA
+1730 TAD
-1738 GEADAPDPTDGDAPA
+1738 EAPEATPKPKRSRKKQDDA
-1753 LEITLRPAAGEADAP
+1753 
-1768 DPTDGDRA
+1768 
-1776 SPKTKRERKQ
+1776 

>member
-1 MADISRIKAIKI
+1 MADISRIKALKI

-23 WSFGEVKKPE
+23 WSYGEVKKPE

-178 LERELKEG
+178 LERELQEG
-186 ADTLTE
+186 RDTLTE

-244 EQLLITG
+244 EHLLITG

-395 TKRSKP
+395 SKRSKP

-501 IREHPVLLNRAPT
+501 IKEHPVLLNRAPT

-600 MSDPQ
+600 MNDPQ

-628 ARLHEPIEVRLV
+628 ARLHEPIEVRLM
-640 RPNAQ
+640 RPNAPE
-645 DPEFVQTTIGRL
+645 PEFVQTTIGRL

-665 ELRYH
+665 ALRYH

-722 LTDMAIPAQR
+722 LTDMAVPAQR

-737 KAAEEARRID
+737 KAAEEARLID

-772 DEVSKVMLQELRD
+772 EEVSKVMLQELGA

-891 EGIVVSRIEREGD
+891 EGIVVSGIEREGD
-904 LIETLFQR
+904 LIEPLFQR

-936 IIPEAVATE
+936 IIPEAIAADI
-945 LDALAQ
+945 DALAQ

-967 EFELFTP
+967 EGELFTP
-974 TDDEPLRDPITGE
+974 TDDQPLRDPITGE

-1005 ARRDEIRTMWLQ
+1005 ARRDAIRDLWLQ

-1082 RVFHAS
+1082 RVFHTG
-1088 GVAGSGQVIASFKMK
+1088 GVAGAGQQIAGFK
-1103 AVERSFEPVD
+1103 V
-1113 AKVDQL
+1113 
-1119 KGRVPERTLFDP
+1119 G
-1131 HTKKVLATAGRAI
+1131 AGRALTATELE
-1144 DERSAK
+1144 ERGAVQ
-1150 EIEELARRVAEF
+1150 E
-1162 VRMCRK
+1162 
-1168 VESCELGKA
+1168 
-1177 FREDVRHPFTGKQ
+1177 
-1190 ILLPSDEDLLLIE
+1190 
-1203 QRLHSAINELRV
+1203 AI
-1215 SFTASGFSWNTPQIY
+1215 
-1230 RDKIKDD
+1230 
-1237 QKTREFVPF
+1237 
-1246 ISDVREI
+1246 
-1253 IAQGVG
+1253 
-1259 SVYEKDKEL
+1259 
-1268 VSPIGDKKVLL
+1268 
-1279 RKGDKIDIKKLK
+1279 
-1291 ELHNLRQK
+1291 
-1299 VIAHLQR
+1299 
-1306 EKCSIVEYPVAV
+1306 
-1318 RSESKKD
+1318 
-1325 EEEAQTL
+1325 

-1338 KHVLL
+1338 KMVLL

-1358 TDEPSDGEDKIEKR
+1358 TEEPSEGEEKLEKR

-1379 LNKLQ
+1379 LAKLQ

-1408 TVDYAG
+1408 TVDYEG
-1414 EVVDVVRSVGRWVV
+1414 EVVDIIRSVGRWVV

-1447 IEDARGNPIVSEMD
+1447 IEDPKSGAVILEEME
-1461 EIRAA
+1461 EIRTA
-1466 HLTRLHEAGV
+1466 HLTRLLEAGV
-1476 QEVTVLDAVL
+1476 RAVTVLDAVL

-1557 LRKRRVIDPGDA
+1557 LRKRRVIDPGDT

-1597 TAEWVLLGVSEAAQ
+1597 TAEWVLLGVSDAAQ

-1683 TREPTLGTLFEEEL
+1683 TREPTLETLFKEEL

-1707 DGGAPNTESTLR
+1707 DGDMPNTEITLH
-1719 LADSSPDAPAL
+1719 LAESSP
-1730 ELTLRPAA
+1730 
-1738 GEADAPDPTDGDAPA
+1738 DAPA

-1768 DPTDGDRA
+1768 ATEAATDGAETQAEADGGSA
-1776 SPKTKRERKQ
+1776 SKPKRERKQRGL

>member
-1 MADISRIKAIKI
+1 MADISRIKALKI

-59 ECSCGRYKRV
+59 ECTCGRYKRV

-152 LQRMVEEAKRNFDA
+152 LQRMVEEEKRNFDA

-172 LELDAR
+172 AELDAR
-178 LERELKEG
+178 LERELEQNR
-186 ADTLTE
+186 DTYTE
-192 QQIAERVRMYESR
+192 QQIIERVRAYESR
-205 KESERRERAR
+205 KESERRERAA
-215 LLEEME
+215 LLQDLE
-221 KAIERLAKLQRYEL
+221 KAIERLAKLQQYEL

-244 EQLLITG
+244 DQLLITG
-251 ARRLQ
+251 TRKLQ

-322 MILDAVPVLPPEL
+322 MILEAVPVLPPEL

-395 TKRSKP
+395 SKRSKP
-401 VTGTGGRP
+401 VTGSGGRP

-501 IREHPVLLNRAPT
+501 IKEHPVLLNRAPT

-600 MSDPQ
+600 MNDPQ
-605 RQQEVRYR
+605 HQQEARHR

-640 RPNAQ
+640 LPNAET
-645 DPEFVQTTIGRL
+645 PTLVQTTIGRL
-657 MFHEIMPD
+657 IFQEIMPD
-665 ELRYH
+665 ELRYA
-670 PDWLNVVYN
+670 PEWLNRVYN
-679 KKMLSAVIRAVY
+679 KKTLSEVIRAVY

-722 LTDMAIPAQR
+722 LTDMAVPVQR
-732 DAILQ
+732 DEILQ
-737 KAAEEARRID
+737 RAVEEARKID

-760 RQRKIQLWQRVY
+760 RQRKIELWQRVY
-772 DEVSKVMLQELRD
+772 DEVSKVMMQELRD

-904 LIETLFQR
+904 LIEPLFQR

-923 HPITGEPLVAENE
+923 HPITGEPLVAENA

-960 RELSGKD
+960 RELANKEEG
-967 EFELFTP
+967 ELFTP
-974 TDDEPLRDPITGE
+974 DDDQPLRDPITGE
-987 TLLEPYDM
+987 PLLEPYD
-995 LTQEVMDRLH
+995 LITPEALERLH
-1005 ARRDEIRTMWLQ
+1005 ARRDEIRDLWLN

-1046 KCYGLDMGTLRPV
+1046 KCYGLDMGTLRPI
-1059 ELGTAVGI
+1059 ELGTAIGI

-1082 RVFHAS
+1082 RVFHTG
-1088 GVAGSGQVIASFKMK
+1088 GVAGAGQQIAGFKIGG
-1103 AVERSFEPVD
+1103 ARALTATELEER
-1113 AKVDQL
+1113 
-1119 KGRVPERTLFDP
+1119 G
-1131 HTKKVLATAGRAI
+1131 AI
-1144 DERSAK
+1144 QE
-1150 EIEELARRVAEF
+1150 
-1162 VRMCRK
+1162 
-1168 VESCELGKA
+1168 
-1177 FREDVRHPFTGKQ
+1177 
-1190 ILLPSDEDLLLIE
+1190 
-1203 QRLHSAINELRV
+1203 AI
-1215 SFTASGFSWNTPQIY
+1215 
-1230 RDKIKDD
+1230 
-1237 QKTREFVPF
+1237 
-1246 ISDVREI
+1246 
-1253 IAQGVG
+1253 
-1259 SVYEKDKEL
+1259 
-1268 VSPIGDKKVLL
+1268 
-1279 RKGDKIDIKKLK
+1279 
-1291 ELHNLRQK
+1291 
-1299 VIAHLQR
+1299 
-1306 EKCSIVEYPVAV
+1306 
-1318 RSESKKD
+1318 
-1325 EEEAQTL
+1325 

-1338 KHVLL
+1338 KQVLL
-1343 KVAANQLGKPVPVLA
+1343 KVAANLLGKPVPLLTA
-1358 TDEPSDGEDKIEKR
+1358 DETSEGEEKLEKR

-1379 LNKLQ
+1379 LAKLQ
-1384 EPPNSGI
+1384 EPPNTGI

-1408 TVDYAG
+1408 TVDYEG
-1414 EVVDVVRSVGRWVV
+1414 EVVEITRSVGRWVV
-1428 IKATLPVGDLLV
+1428 IKAKLPVGDLLV
-1440 GKMSLQT
+1440 GKMSLET
-1447 IEDARGNPIVSEMD
+1447 LEDPKSGAVILEEME
-1461 EIRAA
+1461 EIRAS
-1466 HLTRLHEAGV
+1466 HLARLEAAGV

-1486 VPPQGSLEVVKGDTV
+1486 VPPLGSLEVVKGDPV
-1501 LAGDRL
+1501 LPGDRL

-1527 EYLIREIQAVYK
+1527 EYLIQEIQAVYK

-1557 LRKRRVIDPGDA
+1557 LRKRRIIDPGDT

-1584 ANRKVIAEGGRPA
+1584 ANRKVVAEGGRPA

-1622 QRTVKALTEAAVRGK
+1622 QRTVKALTDAAVRGK

-1671 GARADEAAAVVE
+1671 GARAEEAKAAVE
-1683 TREPTLGTLFEEEL
+1683 TREPTLETLFKEEL
-1697 AADDGEAQAT
+1697 AEESAPPVQDTLSLEEMEPDATAAT
-1707 DGGAPNTESTLR
+1707 DEAPEAEPKPKRSR
-1719 LADSSPDAPAL
+1719 KKQDDA
-1730 ELTLRPAA
+1730 
-1738 GEADAPDPTDGDAPA
+1738 
-1753 LEITLRPAAGEADAP
+1753 
-1768 DPTDGDRA
+1768 
-1776 SPKTKRERKQ
+1776 

>member
-1 MADISRIKAIKI
+1 MADISRIKALKI

-23 WSFGEVKKPE
+23 WSYGEVKKPE

-152 LQRMVEEAKRNFDA
+152 LQRMVDEAKRNFDD

-244 EQLLITG
+244 EHLLITG

-395 TKRSKP
+395 SKRSKP

-501 IREHPVLLNRAPT
+501 IKEHPVLLNRAPT

-600 MSDPQ
+600 MNDPQ
-605 RQQEVRYR
+605 RQTEIRYR

-628 ARLHEPIEVRLV
+628 ARLHEPIEVRLM

-737 KAAEEARRID
+737 KASQEARLID

-772 DEVSKVMLQELRD
+772 EEVSKVMMQELGAN
-785 DNPLFIITDSGAR
+785 NPLFIITDSGAR

-891 EGIVVSRIEREGD
+891 EGIVVSGIEREGD
-904 LIETLFQR
+904 LIEPLFQR

-936 IIPEAVATE
+936 IIPEAIAADI
-945 LDALAQ
+945 DALAQ

-967 EFELFTP
+967 EGELFTP
-974 TDDEPLRDPITGE
+974 TDDQPLRDPITGE

-1005 ARRDEIRTMWLQ
+1005 ARRDEIRTLWLQ

-1082 RVFHAS
+1082 RVFHTG
-1088 GVAGSGQVIASFKMK
+1088 GVAGAGQQIAGFK
-1103 AVERSFEPVD
+1103 V
-1113 AKVDQL
+1113 
-1119 KGRVPERTLFDP
+1119 G
-1131 HTKKVLATAGRAI
+1131 AGRALTATELE
-1144 DERSAK
+1144 ERGAVQ
-1150 EIEELARRVAEF
+1150 E
-1162 VRMCRK
+1162 
-1168 VESCELGKA
+1168 
-1177 FREDVRHPFTGKQ
+1177 
-1190 ILLPSDEDLLLIE
+1190 
-1203 QRLHSAINELRV
+1203 AI
-1215 SFTASGFSWNTPQIY
+1215 
-1230 RDKIKDD
+1230 
-1237 QKTREFVPF
+1237 
-1246 ISDVREI
+1246 
-1253 IAQGVG
+1253 
-1259 SVYEKDKEL
+1259 
-1268 VSPIGDKKVLL
+1268 
-1279 RKGDKIDIKKLK
+1279 
-1291 ELHNLRQK
+1291 
-1299 VIAHLQR
+1299 
-1306 EKCSIVEYPVAV
+1306 
-1318 RSESKKD
+1318 
-1325 EEEAQTL
+1325 

-1338 KHVLL
+1338 KMVLL

-1358 TDEPSDGEDKIEKR
+1358 TEEPSEGEEKLEKR

-1379 LNKLQ
+1379 LAKLQ

-1408 TVDYAG
+1408 TVDYEG
-1414 EVVDVVRSVGRWVV
+1414 EVVDIIRSVGRWVV

-1447 IEDARGNPIVSEMD
+1447 IEDPKSGAVILEEME
-1461 EIRAA
+1461 EIRTA
-1466 HLTRLHEAGV
+1466 HLTRLLDAGV
-1476 QEVTVLDAVL
+1476 QAVTVLDAVL

-1557 LRKRRVIDPGDA
+1557 LRKRRVIDPGDT

-1597 TAEWVLLGVSEAAQ
+1597 TAEWVLLGVSDAAQ

-1683 TREPTLGTLFEEEL
+1683 TREPTLETLFKEEL

-1707 DGGAPNTESTLR
+1707 DGDMPNTEITLH
-1719 LADSSPDAPAL
+1719 LAESSP
-1730 ELTLRPAA
+1730 
-1738 GEADAPDPTDGDAPA
+1738 DAPA

-1768 DPTDGDRA
+1768 ATEAATDGAETQAEADGGSA
-1776 SPKTKRERKQ
+1776 SKPKRERKQRGL

>member
-1 MADISRIKAIKI
+1 MADISRIKALKI
-13 GLASPDDIRA
+13 GLASPENIRA

-91 RMGHIELAAPVCHLW
+91 RMGHVELAAPVCHLW
-106 YLKGQPP
+106 YIKGQPP

-152 LQRMVEEAKRNFDA
+152 LMRMVEEAKQSFDA
-166 EIERVF
+166 EIEKVF

-178 LERELKEG
+178 LERELQEG
-186 ADTLTE
+186 RDTLTE

-221 KAIERLAKLQRYEL
+221 KAIERLAKLQQYEL

-251 ARRLQ
+251 ARKLQ

-401 VTGTGGRP
+401 VTGSGGRP

-483 KNAIDRQLP
+483 KNAVDNQLP

-501 IREHPVLLNRAPT
+501 ITEHPVLLNRAPT
-514 LHRLGIQAFEPVLVE
+514 LHRLGIQAFEPILVE

-555 VPLSFPAQAEART
+555 VPLSFAAQAEARM

-600 MSDPQ
+600 MNDPQ
-605 RQQEVRYR
+605 HQQEVRYY

-620 RLAFERGD
+620 RLAFERGE
-628 ARLHEPIEVRLV
+628 ARLHEPIMVRLM
-640 RPNAQ
+640 RPSVDKNASQ
-645 DPEFVQTTIGRL
+645 TSWERGRPDRTENSQAAPELVQTTIGRL
-657 MFHEIMPD
+657 IFQEIMPD

-670 PDWLNVVYN
+670 PDWLNTVYN
-679 KKMLSAVIRAVY
+679 KRTLSAVIRAVY

-704 DLKALGFEWG
+704 DLKTLGFEWG
-714 LRGGITFA
+714 LRGGVTFA
-722 LTDMAIPAQR
+722 LTDMAVPDQR

-737 KAAEEARRID
+737 KAAEEARQID

-760 RQRKIQLWQRVY
+760 RLRKIQLWQRVY
-772 DEVSKVMLQELRD
+772 EDVSKAMLQELRD

-830 LPVQHNFQEG
+830 LPVLHNFQEG

-875 DVAQDVVI
+875 DAAQDVVV
-883 REHDCGTP
+883 RDHDCGTP

-904 LIETLFQR
+904 LIEPLHQR
-912 IRGRTARRDLR
+912 IRGRTARRTLR
-923 HPITGEPLVAENE
+923 HPYTGELLVTENE
-936 IIPEAVATE
+936 IIPEAVAADI
-945 LDALAQ
+945 DALAR
-951 ATERFTQTL
+951 ATEHFTQTL
-960 RELSGKD
+960 RELADKEEG
-967 EFELFTP
+967 EPFTP
-974 TDDEPLRDPITGE
+974 SDDQPLKDPRTGE
-987 TLLEPYDM
+987 VLLEPYDPIDPET
-995 LTQEVMDRLH
+995 LDRLR
-1005 ARRDEIRTMWLQ
+1005 ARAQEIKQVWKD

-1032 RSPLT
+1032 RSPLV
-1037 CNTRQGVCA
+1037 CASRQGICT

-1059 ELGTAVGI
+1059 EQGTAVGI

-1082 RVFHAS
+1082 RVFHTG
-1088 GVAGSGQVIASFKMK
+1088 GVAGAGQQIAGFKIGG
-1103 AVERSFEPVD
+1103 AR
-1113 AKVDQL
+1113 A
-1119 KGRVPERTLFDP
+1119 
-1131 HTKKVLATAGRAI
+1131 LATGELEERGAAQEAI
-1144 DERSAK
+1144 D
-1150 EIEELARRVAEF
+1150 
-1162 VRMCRK
+1162 
-1168 VESCELGKA
+1168 LG
-1177 FREDVRHPFTGKQ
+1177 
-1190 ILLPSDEDLLLIE
+1190 
-1203 QRLHSAINELRV
+1203 
-1215 SFTASGFSWNTPQIY
+1215 
-1230 RDKIKDD
+1230 
-1237 QKTREFVPF
+1237 
-1246 ISDVREI
+1246 
-1253 IAQGVG
+1253 
-1259 SVYEKDKEL
+1259 
-1268 VSPIGDKKVLL
+1268 
-1279 RKGDKIDIKKLK
+1279 
-1291 ELHNLRQK
+1291 
-1299 VIAHLQR
+1299 
-1306 EKCSIVEYPVAV
+1306 
-1318 RSESKKD
+1318 
-1325 EEEAQTL
+1325 
-1332 DLSKDQ
+1332 KDQ
-1338 KHVLL
+1338 KNVLL
-1343 KVAANQLGKPVPVLA
+1343 KVAANLLGKPVPLLSVEE
-1358 TDEPSDGEDKIEKR
+1358 TIDGEEKIEKR

-1397 FEARKPKGEAI
+1397 FEVRKPKGEAI
-1408 TVDYAG
+1408 TVDYPG
-1414 EVVDVVRSVGRWVV
+1414 EVVDIVRSVGRWVV

-1440 GKMSLQT
+1440 GKMSLET
-1447 IEDARGNPIVSEMD
+1447 IEDPRTGNPVLEAMD

-1466 HLTRLHEAGV
+1466 HLTRLAEAGA

-1486 VPPQGSLEVVKGDTV
+1486 VPPQGSLEVTKGDAV
-1501 LAGDRL
+1501 QAGDRL

-1527 EYLIREIQAVYK
+1527 EYLIQEIQAVYK
-1539 AQGVDIDDKHLEV
+1539 AQGVDIDDKHLEI

-1557 LRKRRVIDPGDA
+1557 LRKRRVIDPGDT
-1569 YFLPGQTVDRFVFED
+1569 YFLPGQMVDRFVFED
-1584 ANRKVIAEGGRPA
+1584 ANRKVLAEGGRPA

-1651 RLIPAGTGY
+1651 RLIPAGTGC
-1660 VKPRFEPKFEW
+1660 VKPRFEPQFEW
-1671 GARADEAAAVVE
+1671 GARAEEAAAVVE
-1683 TREPTLGTLFEEEL
+1683 TREPTLGTLFQEEL
-1697 AADDGEAQAT
+1697 AEETPEPQESEGAPLADPPQAQAT
-1707 DGGAPNTESTLR
+1707 EEA
-1719 LADSSPDAPAL
+1719 SSIDDAKNAVKQK
-1730 ELTLRPAA
+1730 RARKKK
-1738 GEADAPDPTDGDAPA
+1738 GE
-1753 LEITLRPAAGEADAP
+1753 E
-1768 DPTDGDRA
+1768 
-1776 SPKTKRERKQ
+1776 

>member
-1 MADISRIKAIKI
+1 MADISRIKALKI

-23 WSFGEVKKPE
+23 WSYGEVKKPE

-152 LQRMVEEAKRNFDA
+152 LQRMVDEAKRNFDD

-244 EQLLITG
+244 EHLLITG

-501 IREHPVLLNRAPT
+501 IKEHPVLLNRAPT

-600 MSDPQ
+600 MNDPQ
-605 RQQEVRYR
+605 RQTEIRYR

-628 ARLHEPIEVRLV
+628 ARLHEPIEVRLM

-665 ELRYH
+665 ALRYH

-737 KAAEEARRID
+737 KASQEARLID

-772 DEVSKVMLQELRD
+772 EEVSKVMMQELGAN
-785 DNPLFIITDSGAR
+785 NPLFIITDSGAR

-891 EGIVVSRIEREGD
+891 EGIVVSGIEREGD
-904 LIETLFQR
+904 LIEPLFQR

-936 IIPEAVATE
+936 IIPEAIAADI
-945 LDALAQ
+945 DALAQ

-967 EFELFTP
+967 EGELFTP
-974 TDDEPLRDPITGE
+974 TDDQPLRDPITGE
-987 TLLEPYDM
+987 ALLEPYDT
-995 LTQEVMDRLH
+995 LTQETLDRLH
-1005 ARRDEIRTMWLQ
+1005 ARRDEIRTLWLQ

-1082 RVFHAS
+1082 RVFHTG
-1088 GVAGSGQVIASFKMK
+1088 GVAGAGQQIAGFK
-1103 AVERSFEPVD
+1103 V
-1113 AKVDQL
+1113 
-1119 KGRVPERTLFDP
+1119 G
-1131 HTKKVLATAGRAI
+1131 AGRALTATELE
-1144 DERSAK
+1144 ERGAVQ
-1150 EIEELARRVAEF
+1150 E
-1162 VRMCRK
+1162 
-1168 VESCELGKA
+1168 
-1177 FREDVRHPFTGKQ
+1177 
-1190 ILLPSDEDLLLIE
+1190 
-1203 QRLHSAINELRV
+1203 AI
-1215 SFTASGFSWNTPQIY
+1215 
-1230 RDKIKDD
+1230 
-1237 QKTREFVPF
+1237 
-1246 ISDVREI
+1246 
-1253 IAQGVG
+1253 
-1259 SVYEKDKEL
+1259 
-1268 VSPIGDKKVLL
+1268 
-1279 RKGDKIDIKKLK
+1279 
-1291 ELHNLRQK
+1291 
-1299 VIAHLQR
+1299 
-1306 EKCSIVEYPVAV
+1306 
-1318 RSESKKD
+1318 
-1325 EEEAQTL
+1325 

-1338 KHVLL
+1338 KMVLL
-1343 KVAANQLGKPVPVLA
+1343 KVASNQLGKPVPVLA
-1358 TDEPSDGEDKIEKR
+1358 TEEPSEGEEKLEKR

-1379 LNKLQ
+1379 LAKLQ

-1408 TVDYAG
+1408 TVDYEG
-1414 EVVDVVRSVGRWVV
+1414 EVVDIIRSVGRWVV

-1447 IEDARGNPIVSEMD
+1447 IEDPKSGAVILEEME
-1461 EIRAA
+1461 EIRTA
-1466 HLTRLHEAGV
+1466 HLTRLLDAGV
-1476 QEVTVLDAVL
+1476 REVTVLDAVL

-1557 LRKRRVIDPGDA
+1557 LRKRRVIDPGDT

-1597 TAEWVLLGVSEAAQ
+1597 TAEWVLLGVSDAAQ

-1683 TREPTLGTLFEEEL
+1683 TREPTLETLFKEEL

-1707 DGGAPNTESTLR
+1707 DGDMPNTEITLR
-1719 LADSSPDAPAL
+1719 VAESSP
-1730 ELTLRPAA
+1730 
-1738 GEADAPDPTDGDAPA
+1738 DAPA

-1768 DPTDGDRA
+1768 ATEAATDGAETQAEADDGSA
-1776 SPKTKRERKQ
+1776 SQPKRERKQRGL

>member
-1 MADISRIKAIKI
+1 MADISRIKALKI

-69 KNKGIRCE
+69 KNRGIRCE

-152 LQRMVEEAKRNFDA
+152 LRRMVEEEKRNFDA

-172 LELDAR
+172 AELDAR
-178 LERELKEG
+178 LERELEQNR
-186 ADTLTE
+186 DTYTE
-192 QQIAERVRMYESR
+192 QQIAERVRAYESR
-205 KESERRERAR
+205 KESERRERAA
-215 LLEEME
+215 LLQDLE
-221 KAIERLAKLQRYEL
+221 KAIERLAKLQQYEL
-235 LDESSWQAI
+235 LDESNWQAI
-244 EQLLITG
+244 DQLLITG
-251 ARRLQ
+251 TRKLQ

-270 AIRELLREIDL
+270 AIRELLRQIDL

-322 MILDAVPVLPPEL
+322 MILEAVPVLPPEL

-395 TKRSKP
+395 SKRAKP
-401 VTGTGGRP
+401 VTGSGGRP

-501 IREHPVLLNRAPT
+501 IKEHPVLLNRAPT
-514 LHRLGIQAFEPVLVE
+514 LHRLGIQAFEPILVE

-600 MSDPQ
+600 MNDPQ
-605 RQQEVRYR
+605 HQQEVRRR

-628 ARLHEPIEVRLV
+628 VRLHEPIEVRLV
-640 RPNAQ
+640 RPNT
-645 DPEFVQTTIGRL
+645 DEPEFVQTTVGRL
-657 MFHEIMPD
+657 IFQEIMPV
-665 ELRYH
+665 ELRYD
-670 PDWLNVVYN
+670 PEWLNRVYN
-679 KKMLSAVIRAVY
+679 KKALSEVIRAVY

-704 DLKALGFEWG
+704 DLKSLGFEWG

-732 DAILQ
+732 DEILQ
-737 KAAEEARRID
+737 RAAEEARKID

-760 RQRKIQLWQRVY
+760 RQRKIELWQRVY
-772 DEVSKVMLQELRD
+772 EKVSQVMMQELGAN
-785 DNPLFIITDSGAR
+785 NPLFIITDSGAR

-904 LIETLFQR
+904 LIEPLFQR

-923 HPITGEPLVAENE
+923 HPITREPLVTENE
-936 IIPEAVATE
+936 IISEAVATE

-960 RELSGKD
+960 RELANKEEG
-967 EFELFTP
+967 ELFTP
-974 TDDEPLRDPITGE
+974 DDDQPLRDPITSE
-987 TLLEPYDM
+987 PLLEPYDM
-995 LTQEVMDRLH
+995 ITPEAVDRLH
-1005 ARRDEIRTMWLQ
+1005 ARRDAIRALWLE

-1082 RVFHAS
+1082 RVFHTG
-1088 GVAGSGQVIASFKMK
+1088 GVAGAGQQIAGFKVGG
-1103 AVERSFEPVD
+1103 ARALAATELEER
-1113 AKVDQL
+1113 
-1119 KGRVPERTLFDP
+1119 G
-1131 HTKKVLATAGRAI
+1131 AI
-1144 DERSAK
+1144 QE
-1150 EIEELARRVAEF
+1150 
-1162 VRMCRK
+1162 
-1168 VESCELGKA
+1168 
-1177 FREDVRHPFTGKQ
+1177 
-1190 ILLPSDEDLLLIE
+1190 
-1203 QRLHSAINELRV
+1203 AI
-1215 SFTASGFSWNTPQIY
+1215 
-1230 RDKIKDD
+1230 
-1237 QKTREFVPF
+1237 
-1246 ISDVREI
+1246 
-1253 IAQGVG
+1253 
-1259 SVYEKDKEL
+1259 
-1268 VSPIGDKKVLL
+1268 
-1279 RKGDKIDIKKLK
+1279 
-1291 ELHNLRQK
+1291 
-1299 VIAHLQR
+1299 
-1306 EKCSIVEYPVAV
+1306 
-1318 RSESKKD
+1318 
-1325 EEEAQTL
+1325 

-1338 KHVLL
+1338 KHVLF
-1343 KVAANQLGKPVPVLA
+1343 KVAANLLGKPAPLLTA
-1358 TDEPSDGEDKIEKR
+1358 DETSEGEEKLEKR

-1379 LNKLQ
+1379 LAKLQ
-1384 EPPNSGI
+1384 EPPNTGI

-1408 TVDYAG
+1408 TVDYEG
-1414 EVVDVVRSVGRWVV
+1414 EVVEITRSVGRWVV
-1428 IKATLPVGDLLV
+1428 IKAKLPVGDLLV
-1440 GKMSLQT
+1440 GKMSIET
-1447 IEDARGNPIVSEMD
+1447 IEDPKSGAVILEEME
-1461 EIRAA
+1461 EIRVS
-1466 HLTRLHEAGV
+1466 HLVRLEAAGV

-1486 VPPQGSLEVVKGDTV
+1486 VPSLGSLEVVKGDTV
-1501 LAGDRL
+1501 LPGDRL

-1527 EYLIREIQAVYK
+1527 EYLIQEIQAVYK

-1557 LRKRRVIDPGDA
+1557 LRKRRVIDPGDT

-1584 ANRKVIAEGGRPA
+1584 ANRKVIVEGGRPA

-1622 QRTVKALTEAAVRGK
+1622 QRTVRALTEAAVRGK

-1671 GARADEAAAVVE
+1671 GARAEETKAAVE
-1683 TREPTLGTLFEEEL
+1683 TREPTLETLFKEEL
-1697 AADDGEAQAT
+1697 AEES
-1707 DGGAPNTESTLR
+1707 APPVEDTLS
-1719 LADSSPDAPAL
+1719 LAEVEPDA
-1730 ELTLRPAA
+1730 TAA
-1738 GEADAPDPTDGDAPA
+1738 ADEAP
-1753 LEITLRPAAGEADAP
+1753 EA
-1768 DPTDGDRA
+1768 T
-1776 SPKTKRERKQ
+1776 PKPKRSRKKQDDT

>member
-1 MADISRIKAIKI
+1 MADISRIKALKI

-59 ECSCGRYKRV
+59 ECTCGRYKRV
-69 KNKGIRCE
+69 RNKGIRCE

-152 LQRMVEEAKRNFDA
+152 LQRMVEEEKRNFDA
-166 EIERVF
+166 EIERIF
-172 LELDAR
+172 IELDAR
-178 LERELKEG
+178 LERELEQNR
-186 ADTLTE
+186 DTYTE
-192 QQIAERVRMYESR
+192 QQIAERVRAYESR
-205 KESERRERAR
+205 KESERRERAA
-215 LLEEME
+215 LLQDLE
-221 KAIERLAKLQRYEL
+221 KAIERLAKLQQYEL

-244 EQLLITG
+244 DQLLITG
-251 ARRLQ
+251 TRKLQ

-322 MILDAVPVLPPEL
+322 MILEAVPVLPPEL

-395 TKRSKP
+395 SKRSKP
-401 VTGTGGRP
+401 VTGSGGRP

-501 IREHPVLLNRAPT
+501 IKEHPVLLNRAPT

-600 MSDPQ
+600 MNDPQ
-605 RQQEVRYR
+605 HQQEVRHR

-640 RPNAQ
+640 LPNAET
-645 DPEFVQTTIGRL
+645 PTLVQTTIGRL
-657 MFHEIMPD
+657 IFQEIMPD
-665 ELRYH
+665 ELRYA
-670 PDWLNVVYN
+670 PEWLNRVYN
-679 KKMLSAVIRAVY
+679 KKTLSEVIRAVY

-722 LTDMAIPAQR
+722 LTDMAVPVQR
-732 DAILQ
+732 DEILQ
-737 KAAEEARRID
+737 RAVEEARKID

-760 RQRKIQLWQRVY
+760 RQRKIELWQRVY
-772 DEVSKVMLQELRD
+772 DEVSKVMMQELRD

-883 REHDCGTP
+883 REHDCRTP

-923 HPITGEPLVAENE
+923 HPTTREPLVAENE

-960 RELSGKD
+960 RELANKEEG
-967 EFELFTP
+967 ELFTP
-974 TDDEPLRDPITGE
+974 DDDQPLRDPITGE
-987 TLLEPYDM
+987 PLLEPYD
-995 LTQEVMDRLH
+995 LITPEALERLH
-1005 ARRDEIRTMWLQ
+1005 ARRDEIRDLWLN

-1046 KCYGLDMGTLRPV
+1046 KCYGLDMGTLRPI
-1059 ELGTAVGI
+1059 ELGTAIGI

-1082 RVFHAS
+1082 RVFHTG
-1088 GVAGSGQVIASFKMK
+1088 GVAGAGQQIAGFKIGG
-1103 AVERSFEPVD
+1103 ARALTATELEER
-1113 AKVDQL
+1113 
-1119 KGRVPERTLFDP
+1119 G
-1131 HTKKVLATAGRAI
+1131 AI
-1144 DERSAK
+1144 QE
-1150 EIEELARRVAEF
+1150 
-1162 VRMCRK
+1162 
-1168 VESCELGKA
+1168 
-1177 FREDVRHPFTGKQ
+1177 
-1190 ILLPSDEDLLLIE
+1190 
-1203 QRLHSAINELRV
+1203 AI
-1215 SFTASGFSWNTPQIY
+1215 
-1230 RDKIKDD
+1230 
-1237 QKTREFVPF
+1237 
-1246 ISDVREI
+1246 
-1253 IAQGVG
+1253 
-1259 SVYEKDKEL
+1259 
-1268 VSPIGDKKVLL
+1268 
-1279 RKGDKIDIKKLK
+1279 
-1291 ELHNLRQK
+1291 
-1299 VIAHLQR
+1299 
-1306 EKCSIVEYPVAV
+1306 
-1318 RSESKKD
+1318 
-1325 EEEAQTL
+1325 

-1338 KHVLL
+1338 KQVLL
-1343 KVAANQLGKPVPVLA
+1343 KVAANLLGKPVPLLTA
-1358 TDEPSDGEDKIEKR
+1358 DETSEGEEKLEKR

-1379 LNKLQ
+1379 LAKLQ
-1384 EPPNSGI
+1384 EPPNTGI

-1408 TVDYAG
+1408 TVDYEG
-1414 EVVDVVRSVGRWVV
+1414 EVVEITRSVGRWVV
-1428 IKATLPVGDLLV
+1428 IKAKLPVGELLV
-1440 GKMSLQT
+1440 GKMSLET
-1447 IEDARGNPIVSEMD
+1447 IEDPKSGAVILEEME
-1461 EIRAA
+1461 EIRAS
-1466 HLTRLHEAGV
+1466 HLARLEAAGV

-1486 VPPQGSLEVVKGDTV
+1486 VPPLGSLEVVKGDPV
-1501 LAGDRL
+1501 LPGDRL

-1527 EYLIREIQAVYK
+1527 EYLIQEIQAVYK

-1557 LRKRRVIDPGDA
+1557 LRKRRIIDPGDT

-1584 ANRKVIAEGGRPA
+1584 ANRKVVAEGGRPA

-1622 QRTVKALTEAAVRGK
+1622 QRTVKALTDAAVRGK

-1671 GARADEAAAVVE
+1671 GARAEEAKAAVE
-1683 TREPTLGTLFEEEL
+1683 TREPTLETLFKEEL
-1697 AADDGEAQAT
+1697 AEESAPPVQDTLSLEEMEPDATAAT
-1707 DGGAPNTESTLR
+1707 DEAPEAEPKPKRSR
-1719 LADSSPDAPAL
+1719 KKQDDA
-1730 ELTLRPAA
+1730 
-1738 GEADAPDPTDGDAPA
+1738 
-1753 LEITLRPAAGEADAP
+1753 
-1768 DPTDGDRA
+1768 
-1776 SPKTKRERKQ
+1776 

>member
-1 MADISRIKAIKI
+1 MADISRIKALKI

-23 WSFGEVKKPE
+23 WSYGEVKKPE

-69 KNKGIRCE
+69 RNKGIRCE

-152 LQRMVEEAKRNFDA
+152 LQRMVDEAKRNFDD

-244 EQLLITG
+244 EHLLITG

-401 VTGTGGRP
+401 VTGSGGRP

-501 IREHPVLLNRAPT
+501 IKEHPVLLNRAPT

-600 MSDPQ
+600 MNDPQ
-605 RQQEVRYR
+605 RQTEIRHR

-628 ARLHEPIEVRLV
+628 ARLHEPIEVRLM

-737 KAAEEARRID
+737 KASQEARLID

-772 DEVSKVMLQELRD
+772 EEVSKVMMQELGAN
-785 DNPLFIITDSGAR
+785 NPLFIITDSGAR

-883 REHDCGTP
+883 REHECGTP
-891 EGIVVSRIEREGD
+891 EGIVVSGIEREGD
-904 LIETLFQR
+904 LIEPLFQR
-912 IRGRTARRDLR
+912 IRGRTARRELR

-936 IIPEAVATE
+936 IIPEAIAADI
-945 LDALAQ
+945 DALAQ
-951 ATERFTQTL
+951 ATEQFTQTL

-967 EFELFTP
+967 EGELFMP
-974 TDDEPLRDPITGE
+974 PDDQPLRDPITGE
-987 TLLEPYDM
+987 ALLEPYDT
-995 LTQEVMDRLH
+995 LTQETLDRLH
-1005 ARRDEIRTMWLQ
+1005 ARRDAIRDLWLQ

-1046 KCYGLDMGTLRPV
+1046 RCYGLDMGTLRPV

-1082 RVFHAS
+1082 RVFHTG
-1088 GVAGSGQVIASFKMK
+1088 GVAGAGQQIAGFK
-1103 AVERSFEPVD
+1103 V
-1113 AKVDQL
+1113 
-1119 KGRVPERTLFDP
+1119 G
-1131 HTKKVLATAGRAI
+1131 AGRALTATELE
-1144 DERSAK
+1144 ERGAVQ
-1150 EIEELARRVAEF
+1150 E
-1162 VRMCRK
+1162 
-1168 VESCELGKA
+1168 
-1177 FREDVRHPFTGKQ
+1177 
-1190 ILLPSDEDLLLIE
+1190 
-1203 QRLHSAINELRV
+1203 AI
-1215 SFTASGFSWNTPQIY
+1215 
-1230 RDKIKDD
+1230 
-1237 QKTREFVPF
+1237 
-1246 ISDVREI
+1246 
-1253 IAQGVG
+1253 
-1259 SVYEKDKEL
+1259 
-1268 VSPIGDKKVLL
+1268 
-1279 RKGDKIDIKKLK
+1279 
-1291 ELHNLRQK
+1291 
-1299 VIAHLQR
+1299 
-1306 EKCSIVEYPVAV
+1306 
-1318 RSESKKD
+1318 
-1325 EEEAQTL
+1325 

-1338 KHVLL
+1338 KMVLL
-1343 KVAANQLGKPVPVLA
+1343 KAAANLLGKPVPVLA
-1358 TDEPSDGEDKIEKR
+1358 TEEPSEGEEKLEKR

-1379 LNKLQ
+1379 LAKLQ

-1408 TVDYAG
+1408 TVDYEG
-1414 EVVDVVRSVGRWVV
+1414 EVVDIIRSVGRWVV

-1447 IEDARGNPIVSEMD
+1447 IEDPKSGAVILEEME
-1461 EIRAA
+1461 EIRTA
-1466 HLTRLHEAGV
+1466 HLTRLLDAGV
-1476 QEVTVLDAVL
+1476 QAVTVLDAVL

-1557 LRKRRVIDPGDA
+1557 LRKRRVIDPGDT

-1697 AADDGEAQAT
+1697 AADDAETQAT
-1707 DGGAPNTESTLR
+1707 DDGAPTIEVTLR
-1719 LADSSPDAPAL
+1719 PTKAEPDAPDL
-1730 ELTLRPAA
+1730 
-1738 GEADAPDPTDGDAPA
+1738 TDGDAPA
-1753 LEITLRPAAGEADAP
+1753 IEAASEPIETPEAEGA
-1768 DPTDGDRA
+1768 TK
-1776 SPKTKRERKQ
+1776 PKRTRKQQSDG

>member
-1 MADISRIKAIKI
+1 M
-13 GLASPDDIRA
+13 
-23 WSFGEVKKPE
+23 
-33 TINYRTFKPERDG
+33 
-46 LFCERIFGPTRDW
+46 
-59 ECSCGRYKRV
+59 
-69 KNKGIRCE
+69 
-77 RCGVEVTRARVRRE
+77 RRS
-91 RMGHIELAAPVCHLW
+91 A
-106 YLKGQPP
+106 
-113 SPLGLLLDISPR
+113 
-125 QLEKVIYF
+125 
-133 TNYMVIDID
+133 
-142 RAGIEQNLGD
+142 
-152 LQRMVEEAKRNFDA
+152 NFDA

-172 LELDAR
+172 SGAGR
-178 LERELKEG
+178 AAGTRNWSRGRE
-186 ADTLTE
+186 TYTE

-205 KESERRERAR
+205 KGQRTPRNAPGPARRDGESHRNGSPSSSSTKLFGTRA
-215 LLEEME
+215 
-221 KAIERLAKLQRYEL
+221 AG
-235 LDESSWQAI
+235 QAI

-270 AIRELLREIDL
+270 AIRELLKEVDL

-401 VTGTGGRP
+401 VTGSGGRP

-501 IREHPVLLNRAPT
+501 IKEHPVLLNRAPT
-514 LHRLGIQAFEPVLVE
+514 LHRLGIQAFEPILVE

-600 MSDPQ
+600 MNDPQ

-628 ARLHEPIEVRLV
+628 ARLHEPVEVRLV
-640 RPNAQ
+640 RPNAEE
-645 DPEFVQTTIGRL
+645 PEFVQTTIGRL
-657 MFHEIMPD
+657 MFQEIMPD
-665 ELRYH
+665 ELRYD
-670 PDWLNVVYN
+670 PEWLNKVYN

-722 LTDMAIPAQR
+722 LTDMAVPAER
-732 DAILQ
+732 DKILQ
-737 KAAEEARRID
+737 KAAEEARLID

-891 EGIVVSRIEREGD
+891 EGIIASRIEREGD
-904 LIETLFQR
+904 LIEPLFQR
-912 IRGRTARRDLR
+912 IRGRTARRELR

-936 IIPEAVATE
+936 IIPEAIAADI
-945 LDALAQ
+945 DALAQ

-967 EFELFTP
+967 EGELFTP
-974 TDDEPLRDPITGE
+974 TDDQPLRDPITGE
-987 TLLEPYDM
+987 TLLEPYDT
-995 LTQEVMDRLH
+995 LTQETLDRLH
-1005 ARRDEIRTMWLQ
+1005 ARRDAIRDLWLQ
-1017 AGYEWVEHDRVGVPI
+1017 AGYEW
-1032 RSPLT
+1032 
-1037 CNTRQGVCA
+1037 
-1046 KCYGLDMGTLRPV
+1046 
-1059 ELGTAVGI
+1059 
-1067 IAAESIGEPGTQLTM
+1067 
-1082 RVFHAS
+1082 
-1088 GVAGSGQVIASFKMK
+1088 
-1103 AVERSFEPVD
+1103 
-1113 AKVDQL
+1113 
-1119 KGRVPERTLFDP
+1119 
-1131 HTKKVLATAGRAI
+1131 GRA
-1144 DERSAK
+1144 
-1150 EIEELARRVAEF
+1150 
-1162 VRMCRK
+1162 
-1168 VESCELGKA
+1168 
-1177 FREDVRHPFTGKQ
+1177 
-1190 ILLPSDEDLLLIE
+1190 
-1203 QRLHSAINELRV
+1203 
-1215 SFTASGFSWNTPQIY
+1215 
-1230 RDKIKDD
+1230 
-1237 QKTREFVPF
+1237 
-1246 ISDVREI
+1246 
-1253 IAQGVG
+1253 
-1259 SVYEKDKEL
+1259 
-1268 VSPIGDKKVLL
+1268 
-1279 RKGDKIDIKKLK
+1279 
-1291 ELHNLRQK
+1291 
-1299 VIAHLQR
+1299 
-1306 EKCSIVEYPVAV
+1306 
-1318 RSESKKD
+1318 
-1325 EEEAQTL
+1325 
-1332 DLSKDQ
+1332 
-1338 KHVLL
+1338 
-1343 KVAANQLGKPVPVLA
+1343 
-1358 TDEPSDGEDKIEKR
+1358 
-1372 TRDSLRR
+1372 
-1379 LNKLQ
+1379 
-1384 EPPNSGI
+1384 
-1391 NRVEEL
+1391 
-1397 FEARKPKGEAI
+1397 
-1408 TVDYAG
+1408 
-1414 EVVDVVRSVGRWVV
+1414 
-1428 IKATLPVGDLLV
+1428 
-1440 GKMSLQT
+1440 
-1447 IEDARGNPIVSEMD
+1447 
-1461 EIRAA
+1461 
-1466 HLTRLHEAGV
+1466 
-1476 QEVTVLDAVL
+1476 
-1486 VPPQGSLEVVKGDTV
+1486 
-1501 LAGDRL
+1501 
-1507 TPGPLNPH
+1507 
-1515 ELLRLRGVRGVQ
+1515 
-1527 EYLIREIQAVYK
+1527 
-1539 AQGVDIDDKHLEV
+1539 
-1552 IIRQM
+1552 
-1557 LRKRRVIDPGDA
+1557 
-1569 YFLPGQTVDRFVFED
+1569 
-1584 ANRKVIAEGGRPA
+1584 
-1597 TAEWVLLGVSEAAQ
+1597 
-1611 QTESFLSAASF
+1611 
-1622 QRTVKALTEAAVRGK
+1622 
-1637 VDELVGLKENVIIG
+1637 
-1651 RLIPAGTGY
+1651 
-1660 VKPRFEPKFEW
+1660 
-1671 GARADEAAAVVE
+1671 
-1683 TREPTLGTLFEEEL
+1683 
-1697 AADDGEAQAT
+1697 
-1707 DGGAPNTESTLR
+1707 
-1719 LADSSPDAPAL
+1719 
-1730 ELTLRPAA
+1730 
-1738 GEADAPDPTDGDAPA
+1738 
-1753 LEITLRPAAGEADAP
+1753 
-1768 DPTDGDRA
+1768 
-1776 SPKTKRERKQ
+1776 

>member
-1 MADISRIKAIKI
+1 MADISRIKALKI

-125 QLEKVIYF
+125 QLEKVVYF

-142 RAGIEQNLGD
+142 RAAIEQSLGD
-152 LQRMVEEAKRNFDA
+152 LQRMVEEEKRTFDE
-166 EIERVF
+166 EIARVF
-172 LELDAR
+172 MELDAR
-178 LERELKEG
+178 LERELEQG
-186 ADTLTE
+186 RDTLTE
-192 QQIAERVRMYESR
+192 QQIAERVRLYESR
-205 KESERRERAR
+205 KESERRERAAM
-215 LLEEME
+215 LQEME
-221 KAIERLAKLQRYEL
+221 KAIERLAKLQQYEL
-235 LDESSWQAI
+235 LDESAWQGI

-251 ARRLQ
+251 TRKLQ
-256 RDLRPLVRVGQGAE
+256 RDLRTLVRVGQGAE
-270 AIRELLREIDL
+270 AVRELLKQIDL

-322 MILDAVPVLPPEL
+322 MILEAVPVLPPEL

-395 TKRSKP
+395 SKRAKP

-444 PTLQLHQCGL
+444 PNLQLHQCGL

-501 IREHPVLLNRAPT
+501 IKEHPVLLNRAPT
-514 LHRLGIQAFEPVLVE
+514 LHRLGIQAFEPILVE

-555 VPLSFPAQAEART
+555 VPLSYPAQAEART

-600 MSDPQ
+600 MDDPQ
-605 RQQEVRYR
+605 HQEEVRFY
-613 FANPEEA
+613 FANPDEA
-620 RLAFERGD
+620 RQAFERGE
-628 ARLHEPIEVRLV
+628 ARLHEPVKIRLQS
-640 RPNAQ
+640 PDSEEA
-645 DPEFVQTTIGRL
+645 EIVQTTIGRVI
-657 MFHEIMPD
+657 FQEIMP
-665 ELRYH
+665 EGLRYH
-670 PDWLNVVYN
+670 PDWLNKVYN
-679 KKMLSAVIRAVY
+679 KKMLSAVIREVY

-722 LTDMAIPAQR
+722 LTDMAVPQQR

-737 KAAEEARRID
+737 RAAETARQID
-747 ELYDRG
+747 DLYDRG

-760 RQRKIQLWQRVY
+760 RQRKIELWQRVY
-772 DEVSKVMLQELRD
+772 DEVSKVMLKELRD

-875 DVAQDVVI
+875 DVAQDVVVRI
-883 REHDCGTP
+883 HDCNTP

-904 LIETLFQR
+904 LIESLFQR
-912 IRGRTARRDLR
+912 IRGRTARRDLY
-923 HPITGEPLVAENE
+923 HPITGEPLVRENE
-936 IIPEAVATE
+936 IISEAVATE
-945 LDALAQ
+945 IDALAQ
-951 ATERFTQTL
+951 ATEQFTQTVRAL
-960 RELSGKD
+960 AAKD
-967 EFELFTP
+967 EGELFTP
-974 TDDEPLRDPITGE
+974 DDDQPLKDPITGE
-987 TLLEPYDM
+987 PLLEPYDM
-995 LTQEVMDRLH
+995 IEPAVLDRLH
-1005 ARRDEIRTMWLQ
+1005 ARRDEIHALWEK
-1017 AGYEWVEHDRVGVPI
+1017 AGFEWVEHERVGAPI

-1037 CNTRQGVCA
+1037 CNARLGVCA

-1082 RVFHAS
+1082 RVFHTG
-1088 GVAGSGQVIASFKMK
+1088 GVAGAGQQIAGFKIGGG
-1103 AVERSFEPVD
+1103 A
-1113 AKVDQL
+1113 
-1119 KGRVPERTLFDP
+1119 RTLA
-1131 HTKKVLATAGRAI
+1131 ATELEERGATQEAI
-1144 DERSAK
+1144 D
-1150 EIEELARRVAEF
+1150 
-1162 VRMCRK
+1162 
-1168 VESCELGKA
+1168 LG
-1177 FREDVRHPFTGKQ
+1177 R
-1190 ILLPSDEDLLLIE
+1190 
-1203 QRLHSAINELRV
+1203 
-1215 SFTASGFSWNTPQIY
+1215 
-1230 RDKIKDD
+1230 D
-1237 QKTREFVPF
+1237 QK
-1246 ISDVREI
+1246 
-1253 IAQGVG
+1253 
-1259 SVYEKDKEL
+1259 
-1268 VSPIGDKKVLL
+1268 
-1279 RKGDKIDIKKLK
+1279 
-1291 ELHNLRQK
+1291 N
-1299 VIAHLQR
+1299 
-1306 EKCSIVEYPVAV
+1306 
-1318 RSESKKD
+1318 
-1325 EEEAQTL
+1325 
-1332 DLSKDQ
+1332 
-1338 KHVLL
+1338 VLL
-1343 KVAANQLGKPVPVLA
+1343 KVASNLLGKPLPLFS
-1358 TDEPSDGEDKIEKR
+1358 TDDTGASEGEEKVEKR
-1372 TRDSLRR
+1372 ARDSLRK
-1379 LNKLQ
+1379 LAKLQ
-1384 EPPNSGI
+1384 EPPNTGI

-1408 TVDYAG
+1408 TVDYEG
-1414 EVVDVVRSVGRWVV
+1414 EVVDIVRSLGRWVM
-1428 IKATLPVGDLLV
+1428 IKATLPVGELLV
-1440 GKMSLQT
+1440 GKMSLENV
-1447 IEDARGNPIVSEMD
+1447 EDPSTGIIILNELE
-1461 EIRAA
+1461 EIRSV
-1466 HLTRLHEAGV
+1466 HVNRLLDAGV
-1476 QEVTVLDAVL
+1476 ERVPVLDAVL
-1486 VPPQGSLEVVKGDTV
+1486 VPPLGSLEVVKGDKV
-1501 LAGDRL
+1501 LPGDRL

-1527 EYLIREIQAVYK
+1527 EYLIQEIQAVYK

-1569 YFLPGQTVDRFVFED
+1569 YFLPGQTVDRFVFEET
-1584 ANRKVIAEGGRPA
+1584 NRKIIAEGGRPA

-1671 GARADEAAAVVE
+1671 GARAAEAAVE
-1683 TREPTLGTLFEEEL
+1683 TREPTLESLFAEEL
-1697 AADDGEAQAT
+1697 TQTNGDSTDGESEIALAEATVAPASEAQLSLT
-1707 DGGAPNTESTLR
+1707 DAAPETSEASVTLPES
-1719 LADSSPDAPAL
+1719 SEDAPKPK
-1730 ELTLRPAA
+1730 RGRKKA
-1738 GEADAPDPTDGDAPA
+1738 GTD
-1753 LEITLRPAAGEADAP
+1753 
-1768 DPTDGDRA
+1768 
-1776 SPKTKRERKQ
+1776 

>member
-1 MADISRIKAIKI
+1 MADISRIKALKI

-23 WSFGEVKKPE
+23 WSYGEVKKPE

-59 ECSCGRYKRV
+59 ECACGRYKRV
-69 KNKGIRCE
+69 RNKGIRCE

-166 EIERVF
+166 EIEQVF
-172 LELDAR
+172 QQLDAR
-178 LERELKEG
+178 LERELEEG
-186 ADTLTE
+186 RDTLTE

-221 KAIERLAKLQRYEL
+221 KAVERLAKLQKYEL

-244 EQLLITG
+244 EHLLITG
-251 ARRLQ
+251 SRRLQ

-270 AIRELLREIDL
+270 AIRELLKQIDL
-281 EKLDRELREEISK
+281 EKLDRELREEIAK

-322 MILDAVPVLPPEL
+322 MILEVVPVLPPEL

-395 TKRSKP
+395 SRRSKP

-415 MLKGKEGR
+415 LLKGKEGR

-464 PFVMQ
+464 PFVMH

-492 EVWKALESV
+492 EVWKALEAV
-501 IREHPVLLNRAPT
+501 IKEHPVLLNRAPT

-555 VPLSFPAQAEART
+555 VPLSYPAQAEART

-600 MSDPQ
+600 MNDPQ
-605 RQQEVRYR
+605 RQEEIRYR

-620 RLAFERGD
+620 RLAFERGE
-628 ARLHEPIEVRLV
+628 ARLHEPIEVRIV

-645 DPEFVQTTIGRL
+645 EPEFVQTTIGRL
-657 MFHEIMPD
+657 IFQEIMPD

-670 PDWLNVVYN
+670 PEWLNRVYN
-679 KKMLSAVIRAVY
+679 KKTLSEVIRAVY
-691 QTCGHARTVRFLD
+691 QTCGHTRTVRFLD

-737 KAAEEARRID
+737 KAAEEARKID

-772 DEVSKVMLQELRD
+772 EEVSQVMMQELGAN
-785 DNPLFIITDSGAR
+785 NPLFIITDSGAR

-883 REHDCGTP
+883 RERDCGTP
-891 EGIVVSRIEREGD
+891 EGIVVTRIEREGE
-904 LIETLFQR
+904 LVEPLFQR

-923 HPITGEPLVAENE
+923 HPLTGEPLVAENE
-936 IIPEAVATE
+936 IISEAVATE
-945 LDALAQ
+945 IDALAQ
-951 ATERFTQTL
+951 KTEQFTQTL

-967 EFELFTP
+967 EGELFVP
-974 TDDEPLRDPITGE
+974 ADDQPLRDPITGE

-995 LTQEVMDRLH
+995 LTQEVLNRLH
-1005 ARRDEIRTMWLQ
+1005 ARRDEIRSLWLQ

-1082 RVFHAS
+1082 RVFHTG
-1088 GVAGSGQVIASFKMK
+1088 GVAGAGQQIAGFK
-1103 AVERSFEPVD
+1103 VGGGRILVTTELELEER
-1113 AKVDQL
+1113 
-1119 KGRVPERTLFDP
+1119 G
-1131 HTKKVLATAGRAI
+1131 ATQEAI
-1144 DERSAK
+1144 
-1150 EIEELARRVAEF
+1150 
-1162 VRMCRK
+1162 
-1168 VESCELGKA
+1168 
-1177 FREDVRHPFTGKQ
+1177 
-1190 ILLPSDEDLLLIE
+1190 
-1203 QRLHSAINELRV
+1203 
-1215 SFTASGFSWNTPQIY
+1215 
-1230 RDKIKDD
+1230 
-1237 QKTREFVPF
+1237 
-1246 ISDVREI
+1246 
-1253 IAQGVG
+1253 
-1259 SVYEKDKEL
+1259 
-1268 VSPIGDKKVLL
+1268 
-1279 RKGDKIDIKKLK
+1279 
-1291 ELHNLRQK
+1291 
-1299 VIAHLQR
+1299 
-1306 EKCSIVEYPVAV
+1306 
-1318 RSESKKD
+1318 
-1325 EEEAQTL
+1325 

-1338 KHVLL
+1338 KNVLL
-1343 KVAANQLGKPVPVLA
+1343 KVAANLLGKPVPLMP
-1358 TDEPSDGEDKIEKR
+1358 TEEPSEGEEKLEKR

-1379 LNKLQ
+1379 LAKLQ
-1384 EPPNSGI
+1384 EPVNTGI

-1408 TVDYAG
+1408 TVDYEG
-1414 EVVDVVRSVGRWVV
+1414 EVVDIVRSFGRWVV
-1428 IKATLPVGDLLV
+1428 IKATLPVGEMLV

-1447 IEDARGNPIVSEMD
+1447 IEDPKSGAVILNEMD
-1461 EIRAA
+1461 EIRASHVA
-1466 HLTRLHEAGV
+1466 RLTEAGV
-1476 QEVTVLDAVL
+1476 KSVTVLDAVL
-1486 VPPQGSLEVVKGDTV
+1486 VPTLGSLEVVKGDKV
-1501 LAGDRL
+1501 LPGDRL

-1527 EYLIREIQAVYK
+1527 EYLIQEIQAVYK
-1539 AQGVDIDDKHLEV
+1539 AQGVDIDDKHLEI

-1557 LRKRRVIDPGDA
+1557 LRKRRIIDPGDT

-1584 ANRKVIAEGGRPA
+1584 TNRKVIAEGGRPA

-1622 QRTVKALTEAAVRGK
+1622 QRTVKALTDAAVRGK

-1660 VKPRFEPKFEW
+1660 VKPRFEPKFVW
-1671 GARADEAAAVVE
+1671 SARAEEATAVVE
-1683 TREPTLGTLFEEEL
+1683 TREPTLETLFKEEL
-1697 AADDGEAQAT
+1697 AKDDDESAQALS
-1707 DGGAPNTESTLR
+1707 GMSGTEGV
-1719 LADSSPDAPAL
+1719 
-1730 ELTLRPAA
+1730 TLRPVGEEPDTPNLTNGGGTPAVEAA
-1738 GEADAPDPTDGDAPA
+1738 TETSEPSNGDD
-1753 LEITLRPAAGEADAP
+1753 T
-1768 DPTDGDRA
+1768 
-1776 SPKTKRERKQ
+1776 PKPKRTRKRQAEE

>member
-1 MADISRIKAIKI
+1 MADISRIKALKI

-23 WSFGEVKKPE
+23 WSYGEVKKPE

-178 LERELKEG
+178 LERELQEG
-186 ADTLTE
+186 RETLTE

-244 EQLLITG
+244 EHLLITG

-270 AIRELLREIDL
+270 AIRELLKEVDL

-600 MSDPQ
+600 MNDPQ
-605 RQQEVRYR
+605 RQTEIRHR

-628 ARLHEPIEVRLV
+628 ARLHEPIEVRLM

-670 PDWLNVVYN
+670 PDWLNMVYN

-722 LTDMAIPAQR
+722 LTDMAVPAQR

-737 KAAEEARRID
+737 KAAEEARLID

-891 EGIVVSRIEREGD
+891 EGIIASRIEREGD

-936 IIPEAVATE
+936 IIPEAIAADI
-945 LDALAQ
+945 DALAQ

-967 EFELFTP
+967 EGELFTP
-974 TDDEPLRDPITGE
+974 TDDQPLRDPITDE
-987 TLLEPYDM
+987 TLLEPYD
-995 LTQEVMDRLH
+995 LLAQETLDRLH
-1005 ARRDEIRTMWLQ
+1005 ARRDAIRDMWLQ

-1032 RSPLT
+1032 RSPLV
-1037 CNTRQGVCA
+1037 CVARQGVCA

-1082 RVFHAS
+1082 RVFHTG
-1088 GVAGSGQVIASFKMK
+1088 GVAGAGQQIAGFKIGG
-1103 AVERSFEPVD
+1103 ARALSAAELEERG
-1113 AKVDQL
+1113 A
-1119 KGRVPERTLFDP
+1119 
-1131 HTKKVLATAGRAI
+1131 
-1144 DERSAK
+1144 
-1150 EIEELARRVAEF
+1150 
-1162 VRMCRK
+1162 
-1168 VESCELGKA
+1168 
-1177 FREDVRHPFTGKQ
+1177 
-1190 ILLPSDEDLLLIE
+1190 
-1203 QRLHSAINELRV
+1203 
-1215 SFTASGFSWNTPQIY
+1215 
-1230 RDKIKDD
+1230 
-1237 QKTREFVPF
+1237 
-1246 ISDVREI
+1246 
-1253 IAQGVG
+1253 AQ
-1259 SVYEKDKEL
+1259 E
-1268 VSPIGDKKVLL
+1268 
-1279 RKGDKIDIKKLK
+1279 
-1291 ELHNLRQK
+1291 
-1299 VIAHLQR
+1299 
-1306 EKCSIVEYPVAV
+1306 
-1318 RSESKKD
+1318 
-1325 EEEAQTL
+1325 TL

-1447 IEDARGNPIVSEMD
+1447 IEDPRTGNPIVSEMD

-1466 HLTRLHEAGV
+1466 HLTRLLEAGV
-1476 QEVTVLDAVL
+1476 QAVTVLDAVL

-1557 LRKRRVIDPGDA
+1557 LRKRRVIDPGDT

-1707 DGGAPNTESTLR
+1707 DGGAPNTEITLR
-1719 LADSSPDAPAL
+1719 VAEPSP
-1730 ELTLRPAA
+1730 
-1738 GEADAPDPTDGDAPA
+1738 DAPA

-1768 DPTDGDRA
+1768 ATEAATDGAEAQAEADGGSA
-1776 SPKTKRERKQ
+1776 SSKSKRERKQRGL

>member
-1 MADISRIKAIKI
+1 MADISRIKALKI

-23 WSFGEVKKPE
+23 WSYGEVKKPE

-59 ECSCGRYKRV
+59 ECTCGRYKRV

-166 EIERVF
+166 EIEQVF
-172 LELDAR
+172 QQLDAR
-178 LERELKEG
+178 LERELEEG
-186 ADTLTE
+186 RDTLTE

-221 KAIERLAKLQRYEL
+221 KAVERLAKLQKYEL

-244 EQLLITG
+244 EHLLITG
-251 ARRLQ
+251 SRRLQ

-270 AIRELLREIDL
+270 AIRELLKQIDL
-281 EKLDRELREEISK
+281 EKLDRELREEIAK

-322 MILDAVPVLPPEL
+322 MILEVVPVLPPEL

-395 TKRSKP
+395 SRRSKP

-415 MLKGKEGR
+415 LLKGKEGR

-464 PFVMQ
+464 PFVMH

-492 EVWKALESV
+492 EVWKALEAV
-501 IREHPVLLNRAPT
+501 IKEHPVLLNRAPT

-555 VPLSFPAQAEART
+555 VPLSYPAQAEART

-600 MSDPQ
+600 MNDPQ
-605 RQQEVRYR
+605 RQEEIRYR

-620 RLAFERGD
+620 RLAFERGE
-628 ARLHEPIEVRLV
+628 ARLHEPIEVRIV

-645 DPEFVQTTIGRL
+645 EPEFVQTTIGRL
-657 MFHEIMPD
+657 IFQEIMPD

-670 PDWLNVVYN
+670 PEWLNRVYN
-679 KKMLSAVIRAVY
+679 KKTLSEVIRAVY
-691 QTCGHARTVRFLD
+691 QTCGHTRTVRFLD

-737 KAAEEARRID
+737 KAAEEARKID

-772 DEVSKVMLQELRD
+772 EEVSQVMMQELGAN
-785 DNPLFIITDSGAR
+785 NPLFIITDSGAR

-883 REHDCGTP
+883 RERDCGTP
-891 EGIVVSRIEREGD
+891 EGIVVTRIEREGE
-904 LIETLFQR
+904 LVEPLFQR

-923 HPITGEPLVAENE
+923 HPLTGEPLVAENE
-936 IIPEAVATE
+936 IISEAVATE
-945 LDALAQ
+945 IDALAQ
-951 ATERFTQTL
+951 KTEQFTQTL

-967 EFELFTP
+967 EGELFVP
-974 TDDEPLRDPITGE
+974 ADDQPLRDPITGE
-987 TLLEPYDM
+987 TLLEPYDI
-995 LTQEVMDRLH
+995 LTQEVLNRLH
-1005 ARRDEIRTMWLQ
+1005 ARRDEIRSLWLQ

-1082 RVFHAS
+1082 RVFHTG
-1088 GVAGSGQVIASFKMK
+1088 GVAGAGQQIAGFK
-1103 AVERSFEPVD
+1103 VGGGRILVTTELELEER
-1113 AKVDQL
+1113 
-1119 KGRVPERTLFDP
+1119 G
-1131 HTKKVLATAGRAI
+1131 ATQEAI
-1144 DERSAK
+1144 
-1150 EIEELARRVAEF
+1150 
-1162 VRMCRK
+1162 
-1168 VESCELGKA
+1168 
-1177 FREDVRHPFTGKQ
+1177 
-1190 ILLPSDEDLLLIE
+1190 
-1203 QRLHSAINELRV
+1203 
-1215 SFTASGFSWNTPQIY
+1215 
-1230 RDKIKDD
+1230 
-1237 QKTREFVPF
+1237 
-1246 ISDVREI
+1246 
-1253 IAQGVG
+1253 
-1259 SVYEKDKEL
+1259 
-1268 VSPIGDKKVLL
+1268 
-1279 RKGDKIDIKKLK
+1279 
-1291 ELHNLRQK
+1291 
-1299 VIAHLQR
+1299 
-1306 EKCSIVEYPVAV
+1306 
-1318 RSESKKD
+1318 
-1325 EEEAQTL
+1325 

-1338 KHVLL
+1338 KNVLL
-1343 KVAANQLGKPVPVLA
+1343 KVAANLLGKPVPLMP
-1358 TDEPSDGEDKIEKR
+1358 TEEPSEGEEKLEKR

-1379 LNKLQ
+1379 LAKLQ
-1384 EPPNSGI
+1384 EPVNTGI

-1408 TVDYAG
+1408 TVDYEG
-1414 EVVDVVRSVGRWVV
+1414 EVVDIVRSFGRWVV
-1428 IKATLPVGDLLV
+1428 IKATLPVGEMLV

-1447 IEDARGNPIVSEMD
+1447 IEDPKSGAVILNEMD
-1461 EIRAA
+1461 EIRASHVA
-1466 HLTRLHEAGV
+1466 RLTEAGV
-1476 QEVTVLDAVL
+1476 KSVTVLDAVL
-1486 VPPQGSLEVVKGDTV
+1486 VPTLGSLEVVKGDKV
-1501 LAGDRL
+1501 LPGDRL

-1527 EYLIREIQAVYK
+1527 EYLIQEIQAVYK
-1539 AQGVDIDDKHLEV
+1539 AQGVDIDDKHLEI

-1557 LRKRRVIDPGDA
+1557 LRKRRIIDPGDT

-1584 ANRKVIAEGGRPA
+1584 TNRKVIAEGGRPA

-1622 QRTVKALTEAAVRGK
+1622 QRTVKALTDAAVRGK

-1660 VKPRFEPKFEW
+1660 VKPRFEPKFVW
-1671 GARADEAAAVVE
+1671 SARAEEATAVVE
-1683 TREPTLGTLFEEEL
+1683 TREPTLETLFKEEL
-1697 AADDGEAQAT
+1697 AKDDDESAQALS
-1707 DGGAPNTESTLR
+1707 GMSGTEGV
-1719 LADSSPDAPAL
+1719 
-1730 ELTLRPAA
+1730 TLRPVGEEPDTPNLTNGGGTPAVEAA
-1738 GEADAPDPTDGDAPA
+1738 TETSEPSNGDD
-1753 LEITLRPAAGEADAP
+1753 T
-1768 DPTDGDRA
+1768 
-1776 SPKTKRERKQ
+1776 PKPKRTRKRQAEE

>member
-1 MADISRIKAIKI
+1 MADISRIKALKI

-23 WSFGEVKKPE
+23 WSYGEVKKPE

-152 LQRMVEEAKRNFDA
+152 LQRMVDEAKRNFDA

-178 LERELKEG
+178 LERELQEG
-186 ADTLTE
+186 RDTLTE

-221 KAIERLAKLQRYEL
+221 KAIERLAKLQQYEL
-235 LDESSWQAI
+235 LDEGSWQAI
-244 EQLLITG
+244 EHLLITG
-251 ARRLQ
+251 ARKLQ

-270 AIRELLREIDL
+270 AIRELLKEVDL

-322 MILDAVPVLPPEL
+322 MILEAVPVLPPEL

-401 VTGTGGRP
+401 VTGSGGRP

-444 PTLQLHQCGL
+444 PNLQLHQCGL

-501 IREHPVLLNRAPT
+501 IKEHPVLLNRAPT

-600 MSDPQ
+600 MNDPQ
-605 RQQEVRYR
+605 RQTEIRHR

-640 RPNAQ
+640 RPNAPE
-645 DPEFVQTTIGRL
+645 PEFVQTTIGRL

-737 KAAEEARRID
+737 KASQEARLID

-772 DEVSKVMLQELRD
+772 EEVSKVMMQELGAN
-785 DNPLFIITDSGAR
+785 NPLFIITDSGAR

-891 EGIVVSRIEREGD
+891 EGIVVSGIEREGD
-904 LIETLFQR
+904 LIEPLFQR

-923 HPITGEPLVAENE
+923 HPITSEPLVAENE
-936 IIPEAVATE
+936 IIPEAIAADI
-945 LDALAQ
+945 DALAQ
-951 ATERFTQTL
+951 ATERFTQML

-967 EFELFTP
+967 EGELFMP
-974 TDDEPLRDPITGE
+974 PDDQPLRDPITGE

-1005 ARRDEIRTMWLQ
+1005 ARRDEIRTLWLQ

-1046 KCYGLDMGTLRPV
+1046 RCYGLDMGTLRPV

-1082 RVFHAS
+1082 RVFHTG
-1088 GVAGSGQVIASFKMK
+1088 GVAGAGQQIAGFK
-1103 AVERSFEPVD
+1103 V
-1113 AKVDQL
+1113 
-1119 KGRVPERTLFDP
+1119 G
-1131 HTKKVLATAGRAI
+1131 AGRALTATELE
-1144 DERSAK
+1144 ERGAVQ
-1150 EIEELARRVAEF
+1150 E
-1162 VRMCRK
+1162 
-1168 VESCELGKA
+1168 
-1177 FREDVRHPFTGKQ
+1177 
-1190 ILLPSDEDLLLIE
+1190 
-1203 QRLHSAINELRV
+1203 AI
-1215 SFTASGFSWNTPQIY
+1215 
-1230 RDKIKDD
+1230 
-1237 QKTREFVPF
+1237 
-1246 ISDVREI
+1246 
-1253 IAQGVG
+1253 
-1259 SVYEKDKEL
+1259 
-1268 VSPIGDKKVLL
+1268 
-1279 RKGDKIDIKKLK
+1279 
-1291 ELHNLRQK
+1291 
-1299 VIAHLQR
+1299 
-1306 EKCSIVEYPVAV
+1306 
-1318 RSESKKD
+1318 
-1325 EEEAQTL
+1325 

-1338 KHVLL
+1338 KMVLL
-1343 KVAANQLGKPVPVLA
+1343 KVAANLLGKPVPVLA
-1358 TDEPSDGEDKIEKR
+1358 TEEPSEGEEKLEKR

-1379 LNKLQ
+1379 LAKLQ

-1414 EVVDVVRSVGRWVV
+1414 EVVDIVRSVGRWVV
-1428 IKATLPVGDLLV
+1428 IKATLPVGELLV

-1447 IEDARGNPIVSEMD
+1447 IEDPRTGNPIVSEMD

-1466 HLTRLHEAGV
+1466 HLTRLLEAGV
-1476 QEVTVLDAVL
+1476 QAVTVLDAVL

-1557 LRKRRVIDPGDA
+1557 LRKRRVIDPGDT

-1584 ANRKVIAEGGRPA
+1584 ANRKVIAEGGQPA

-1697 AADDGEAQAT
+1697 AADDAETQAT
-1707 DGGAPNTESTLR
+1707 DDGAPTIEVTLR
-1719 LADSSPDAPAL
+1719 PTKAEPDAPDL
-1730 ELTLRPAA
+1730 
-1738 GEADAPDPTDGDAPA
+1738 TDGDAPA
-1753 LEITLRPAAGEADAP
+1753 IEAASEPIETHEAEGA
-1768 DPTDGDRA
+1768 TK
-1776 SPKTKRERKQ
+1776 PKRTRKQQSDG

>member
-1 MADISRIKAIKI
+1 MADISRIKALKI

-152 LQRMVEEAKRNFDA
+152 LQRMVEEEKRNFDA

-172 LELDAR
+172 AELDAR
-178 LERELKEG
+178 LERELEQNR
-186 ADTLTE
+186 DTYTE
-192 QQIAERVRMYESR
+192 QQIIERVRAYESR
-205 KESERRERAR
+205 KESERRERAA
-215 LLEEME
+215 LLQDLE
-221 KAIERLAKLQRYEL
+221 KAIERLAKLQQYEL

-244 EQLLITG
+244 DHLLITG
-251 ARRLQ
+251 TRKLQ

-270 AIRELLREIDL
+270 AIRELLRQIDL
-281 EKLDRELREEISK
+281 EKLDRELREEIAK

-322 MILDAVPVLPPEL
+322 MILEAVPVLPPEL

-395 TKRSKP
+395 SKRSKP
-401 VTGTGGRP
+401 VTGSGGRP

-501 IREHPVLLNRAPT
+501 IKEHPVLLNRAPT
-514 LHRLGIQAFEPVLVE
+514 LHRLGIQAFEPILVE

-600 MSDPQ
+600 MNDPQ
-605 RQQEVRYR
+605 HQQEVRHR
-613 FANPEEA
+613 FANSEEA

-628 ARLHEPIEVRLV
+628 VRLHEPIEVRLV
-640 RPNAQ
+640 RPNTNE
-645 DPEFVQTTIGRL
+645 PEFVQTTVGRL
-657 MFHEIMPD
+657 IFQEIMPD
-665 ELRYH
+665 ELRYA
-670 PDWLNVVYN
+670 PEWLNRVYN
-679 KKMLSAVIRAVY
+679 KKTLSEVIRAVY

-732 DAILQ
+732 DEILQ
-737 KAAEEARRID
+737 RAVEDARKID

-760 RQRKIQLWQRVY
+760 RQRKIEVWQRAY
-772 DEVSKVMLQELRD
+772 DDVSKVMMQELRD

-904 LIETLFQR
+904 LIEPLFQR

-923 HPITGEPLVAENE
+923 HPITREPLVAENE

-951 ATERFTQTL
+951 ATERFTQAL
-960 RELSGKD
+960 RELANKEEG
-967 EFELFTP
+967 ELFTP
-974 TDDEPLRDPITGE
+974 DDDQPLRDPITGE
-987 TLLEPYDM
+987 PLLEPYDVI
-995 LTQEVMDRLH
+995 TQEAIGRLQ
-1005 ARRDEIRTMWLQ
+1005 ARRDAIRDLWIE

-1046 KCYGLDMGTLRPV
+1046 KCYGLDMGTLRPI

-1082 RVFHAS
+1082 RVFHTG
-1088 GVAGSGQVIASFKMK
+1088 GVAGAGQQIAGFKIGG
-1103 AVERSFEPVD
+1103 ARALAATELEER
-1113 AKVDQL
+1113 
-1119 KGRVPERTLFDP
+1119 G
-1131 HTKKVLATAGRAI
+1131 AI
-1144 DERSAK
+1144 QE
-1150 EIEELARRVAEF
+1150 
-1162 VRMCRK
+1162 
-1168 VESCELGKA
+1168 
-1177 FREDVRHPFTGKQ
+1177 
-1190 ILLPSDEDLLLIE
+1190 
-1203 QRLHSAINELRV
+1203 AI
-1215 SFTASGFSWNTPQIY
+1215 
-1230 RDKIKDD
+1230 
-1237 QKTREFVPF
+1237 
-1246 ISDVREI
+1246 
-1253 IAQGVG
+1253 
-1259 SVYEKDKEL
+1259 
-1268 VSPIGDKKVLL
+1268 
-1279 RKGDKIDIKKLK
+1279 
-1291 ELHNLRQK
+1291 
-1299 VIAHLQR
+1299 
-1306 EKCSIVEYPVAV
+1306 
-1318 RSESKKD
+1318 
-1325 EEEAQTL
+1325 

-1338 KHVLL
+1338 KHVLF
-1343 KVAANQLGKPVPVLA
+1343 KVAANLLGKPVPLLTA
-1358 TDEPSDGEDKIEKR
+1358 DETSEGEEKLEKR

-1379 LNKLQ
+1379 LAKLQ
-1384 EPPNSGI
+1384 EPPNTGI

-1408 TVDYAG
+1408 TVDYEG
-1414 EVVDVVRSVGRWVV
+1414 EVVEITRSVGRWVV
-1428 IKATLPVGDLLV
+1428 IKAKLPVGDLLV
-1440 GKMSLQT
+1440 GKMSLET
-1447 IEDARGNPIVSEMD
+1447 LEDPKSGAVILEEME
-1461 EIRAA
+1461 EIRVS
-1466 HLTRLHEAGV
+1466 HLARLEAAGV

-1486 VPPQGSLEVVKGDTV
+1486 VPSVGSLEVVKGDTV
-1501 LAGDRL
+1501 LPGDRL

-1527 EYLIREIQAVYK
+1527 EYLIQEIQAVYK

-1557 LRKRRVIDPGDA
+1557 LRKRRVIDPGDT

-1584 ANRKVIAEGGRPA
+1584 ANRKVVAEGGRPA

-1622 QRTVKALTEAAVRGK
+1622 QRTVRALTEAAVRGK

-1671 GARADEAAAVVE
+1671 GARAEEAKAAVE
-1683 TREPTLGTLFEEEL
+1683 TREPTLETLFKEEL
-1697 AADDGEAQAT
+1697 AEEGTPPVED
-1707 DGGAPNTESTLR
+1707 TLS
-1719 LADSSPDAPAL
+1719 LAEVEPDATATADEAP
-1730 ELTLRPAA
+1730 EAA
-1738 GEADAPDPTDGDAPA
+1738 
-1753 LEITLRPAAGEADAP
+1753 
-1768 DPTDGDRA
+1768 
-1776 SPKTKRERKQ
+1776 PKPKRSRKKQDDT